1 MKPEKLIISA
11 FGPYAAETEVDFTK
25 LGDGGLYLITGDTGA
40 GKTTIFDAITFALFG
55 EASGAVREA
64 GMFQSK
70 YAKAG
75 TPTFVELT
83 FLSHGKRYRVRR
95 NPEYVRPKERGQG
108 VTTQAARAELYFYD
122 GRQPVTKTGEVT
134 RAVEQILGF
143 NYGQFT
149 QIAMIAQGDFE
160 KLLLADTAER
170 GKIFRQLFHTE
181 LFSDLQNRLREEKNA
196 CDAEYRE
203 IRRSIAQS
211 LDGADCSEEPDLEE
225 RLSELR
231 KVKFEGQVEAG
242 LELLKALTDRGNG
255 HLKNLDACLEE
266 LDGQIREQAAYL
278 EKVRQNGKRKKE
290 LEERKREREQFL
302 PVLQAAAGAWE
313 EAKRSGDAVPELDR
327 VIRECAEW
335 ERQYGGLEQ
344 DQSRLAGLD
353 RSREEE
359 SGGLERLLKRQA
371 ELDQELLA
379 EKTELRSLS
388 EADGERER
396 LLGRQTGLQNRRNGL
411 ERRFSQWKEIRE
423 RLAGNRERLSKL
435 MEQEAGERERKDALE
450 QSLLEME
457 GAETREQAMVRES
470 ERCTEQKR
478 KLDLLDMGLR
488 DGKERLRRAEDSW
501 KQAGG
506 QWKAAQADQSA
517 LKEMGRRLH
526 ETELSLAA
534 WRQEELRLTERLA
547 SVKQFYGRMEKLDAM
562 FLELER
568 AQKEYEQA
576 AAVHG
581 RVQADL
587 GIMEQ
592 LFYDAQAGLLARN
605 LTEGEK
611 CPVCGSVHHP
621 EPARLLTEAPEKP
634 ELDRKKKEADRAR
647 QAMIEASAAAMQGGL
662 RLREEEES
670 LRAEAGELFGM
681 AMSCEDREWRAFF
694 QSRAAAEIKTAE
706 TALDA
711 GKEQA
716 EAMIQLLE
724 QKSRVEQE
732 TARLETMLPELQ
744 KEEERAREAVTVAE
758 TALSS
763 LRDQRKSFLEE
774 LGLPDDGEAFEELSR
789 RCREKTDAL
798 LKAREETAR
807 YRRLREER
815 LELQKRLEAVQ
826 RELAE
831 KQQEESA
838 GMGRMEALE
847 DQILAEL
854 ALSGTGAG
862 LKPGKAMENGW
873 AAEETGQ
880 GGVWTRGG
888 RIPGDRWAREET
900 AREKGQ
906 TGGEVG
912 EKRNMDW
919 IRRLENE
926 LEDLDAALSKIR
938 AELEENRKKLLRRE
952 QLEKA
957 AEETERLSGDCQK
970 QAGDKRLLLA
980 RMDAERTGLLGSI
993 EEKKAALGAL
1003 TREENWRKGEEAR
1016 EKKRA
1021 VSEQTA
1027 EAERAYLEC
1036 MQKDAGLREAI
1047 TALERQTDPMVTESE
1062 ADAAEVLG
1070 QKEKE
1075 REAAREERTRRYAEY
1090 ENNRRIYDAVLKSR
1104 DAMVKAERRY
1114 IWVKALSDTANG
1126 NLAQKHK
1133 IELETYVQ
1141 MAYFDRIL
1149 RKANVRLITMT
1160 GGQYELVR
1168 KKDQDTR
1175 QGKVGLDLNVT
1186 DHYNGSQRSVK
1197 TLSGGES
1204 FMASLSLALGLSD
1217 EIQARAGGIQLD
1229 AMFVDEGFGSL
1240 DEEALNQAVKV
1251 LNGLAGGSRMVGIIS
1266 HVAELKERIDRKI
1279 VVKKDRTGGGGGS
1292 RIEVG

>member
-149 QIAMIAQGDFE
+149 QIAMIAQGDFQ

-211 LDGADCSEEPDLEE
+211 LDGADCSGEPDLEE

-242 LELLKALTDRGNG
+242 LELLKALTDRGSG
-255 HLKNLDACLEE
+255 CLKKLDARLEK

-278 EKVRQNGKRKKE
+278 EKVRQNGKRRKE
-290 LEERKREREQFL
+290 LEERKKEREQFL

-313 EAKRSGDAVPELDR
+313 EAKSSGDAVPELDR
-327 VIRECAEW
+327 MIQECTEW

-353 RSREEE
+353 RRREEE
-359 SGGLERLLKRQA
+359 AGGLERLLKRQA

-379 EKTELRSLS
+379 EKREIRSLS

-411 ERRFSQWKEIRE
+411 EGKFYQWKEVRE
-423 RLAGNRERLSKL
+423 QLAGNRERLSRL
-435 MEQEAGERERKDALE
+435 SEQEAGERERKDALE

-457 GAETREQAMVRES
+457 GAETREQAMVHEA
-470 ERCTEQKR
+470 ERCTEQRR
-478 KLDLLDMGLR
+478 KLDLLDRGIR
-488 DGKERLRRAEDSW
+488 DGKERLCRAEDSW
-501 KQAGG
+501 KQAGE

-517 LKEMGRRLH
+517 LKEMGKRLH

-534 WRQEELRLTERLA
+534 WKQEELRLTERLA
-547 SVKQFYGRMEKLDAM
+547 SVKQFYGRMEKLDVM
-562 FLELER
+562 FQELER

-581 RVQADL
+581 RVQEDL

-621 EPARLLTEAPEKP
+621 EPARLLTGAPEKP
-634 ELDRKKKEADRAR
+634 ELDRKKKEADRVR

-670 LRAEAGELFGM
+670 LRAEAGELFDM
-681 AMSCEDREWRAFF
+681 AISCEDREWRTFF

-716 EAMIQLLE
+716 GAMIQLLE

-732 TARLETMLPELQ
+732 NARLETTLPELQ
-744 KEEERAREAVTVAE
+744 KAEERARETVTAAE
-758 TALSS
+758 TALLG

-774 LGLPDDGEAFEELSR
+774 LGLPDNGEAFEELSR
-789 RCREKTDAL
+789 RCRETTDAL
-798 LKAREETAR
+798 LKAREETAC

-838 GMGRMEALE
+838 GMGRLEALE
-847 DQILAEL
+847 DQIQAEL
-854 ALSGTGAG
+854 ELPGTEAG
-862 LKPGKAMENGW
+862 LKFGKAMEN
-873 AAEETGQ
+873 
-880 GGVWTRGG
+880 
-888 RIPGDRWAREET
+888 
-900 AREKGQ
+900 
-906 TGGEVG
+906 
-912 EKRNMDW
+912 
-919 IRRLENE
+919 E
-926 LEDLDAALSKIR
+926 LEELDAALSKIQ
-938 AELEENRKKLLRRE
+938 AELEVNRKKLLRRE

-980 RMDAERTGLLGSI
+980 RMDAERAGLLGSI
-993 EEKKAALGAL
+993 EEKKAVLGAL
-1003 TREENWRKGEEAR
+1003 TREENRRREEAAR

-1047 TALERQTDPMVTESE
+1047 TALEGQTDPMVTESE
-1062 ADAAEVLG
+1062 ADAAEALG
-1070 QKEKE
+1070 QKERE
-1075 REAAREERTRRYAEY
+1075 REEAREERTRQYAEY

-1149 RKANVRLITMT
+1149 RKANVRLMTMT

-1292 RIEVG
+1292 RIEVE

>member
-149 QIAMIAQGDFE
+149 QIAMIAQGDFQ

-211 LDGADCSEEPDLEE
+211 LDGADCSGEPDLEE

-231 KVKFEGQVEAG
+231 EVKFEGQVEAG

-255 HLKNLDACLEE
+255 RLKNLDARLEE
-266 LDGQIREQAAYL
+266 LDGQIRERAAYL

-290 LEERKREREQFL
+290 LEERKKEREQFL
-302 PVLQAAAGAWE
+302 PVLQAVAGAWE

-327 VIRECAEW
+327 VIQECTEW

-344 DQSRLAGLD
+344 DQSRLANLD

-359 SGGLERLLKRQA
+359 AGGLECLLKRQA

-379 EKTELRSLS
+379 EKREIRSLS

-411 ERRFSQWKEIRE
+411 EGKFSQWKEVRE
-423 RLAGNRERLSKL
+423 RLAGNRERLSRL
-435 MEQEAGERERKDALE
+435 LEQEAGERERKGVLE

-457 GAETREQAMVRES
+457 GAEAREQAMVHEA
-470 ERCTEQKR
+470 ERCTEQRR
-478 KLDLLDMGLR
+478 KLDLLDRGIR

-517 LKEMGRRLH
+517 LKETGRRLH

-534 WRQEELRLTERLA
+534 WKQEELRLTERLA
-547 SVKQFYGRMEKLDAM
+547 SVKQFYGRMERLDAM
-562 FLELER
+562 FQELER

-581 RVQADL
+581 RVQAEL

-621 EPARLLTEAPEKP
+621 EPARLLTGAPEKS
-634 ELDRKKKEADRAR
+634 ELDRKKKEADRGR

-670 LRAEAGELFGM
+670 LRAEAGELLGM
-681 AMSCEDREWRAFF
+681 AISCEDWGWRTFF

-716 EAMIQLLE
+716 GAMIQLLE

-732 TARLETMLPELQ
+732 NTRLETRIPELQ
-744 KEEERAREAVTVAE
+744 KAEERAREAVTAAE
-758 TALSS
+758 TALSG

-774 LGLPDDGEAFEELSR
+774 LGLPDNGEAFEELSR

-838 GMGRMEALE
+838 GMGRLEALE
-847 DQILAEL
+847 DQIQAEL
-854 ALSGTGAG
+854 ELPGTEAG
-862 LKPGKAMENGW
+862 LKSGKAMEN
-873 AAEETGQ
+873 
-880 GGVWTRGG
+880 
-888 RIPGDRWAREET
+888 
-900 AREKGQ
+900 
-906 TGGEVG
+906 
-912 EKRNMDW
+912 
-919 IRRLENE
+919 E
-926 LEDLDAALSKIR
+926 LEELDAALSKIQ
-938 AELEENRKKLLRRE
+938 AELEVNRKKLLRRE

-970 QAGDKRLLLA
+970 QAGDKMLLLA
-980 RMDAERTGLLGSI
+980 RMDAERAGLLGSI
-993 EEKKAALGAL
+993 EEKKAVLGAL
-1003 TREENWRKGEEAR
+1003 TREENRRREEAAR

-1047 TALERQTDPMVTESE
+1047 TALEGQTDPMVTESE
-1062 ADAAEVLG
+1062 ADAAEALG
-1070 QKEKE
+1070 QKERE
-1075 REAAREERTRRYAEY
+1075 REEAREERTRRYAEY

-1149 RKANVRLITMT
+1149 RKANVRLMTMT

-1251 LNGLAGGSRMVGIIS
+1251 LNGLAGGNRMVGIIS

>member
-149 QIAMIAQGDFE
+149 QIAMIAQGDFQ

-255 HLKNLDACLEE
+255 RLKNLDVRLEE

-359 SGGLERLLKRQA
+359 AGGLERLLKGQA

-379 EKTELRSLS
+379 EKMELRSLS

-396 LLGRQTGLQNRRNGL
+396 LLGRQTGLQNRRSGL
-411 ERRFSQWKEIRE
+411 EGRFSQWKEIRE

-435 MEQEAGERERKDALE
+435 LEQEAGEWERKDNLE

-457 GAETREQAMVRES
+457 GAETREQAMVHEA

-488 DGKERLRRAEDSW
+488 DGEERLRRAEDFW

-534 WRQEELRLTERLA
+534 WKQEELRLTERLA

-568 AQKEYEQA
+568 VQKEYEQA
-576 AAVHG
+576 AAVYG

-621 EPARLLTEAPEKP
+621 EPAGLLTEAPEKP

-647 QAMIEASAAAMQGGL
+647 QAMIEASAAAMQRGL

-681 AMSCEDREWRAFF
+681 VMSCEDREWRAFF
-694 QSRAAAEIKTAE
+694 KSRAAAEIKTAE

-744 KEEERAREAVTVAE
+744 KAEERAREAVTAAE
-758 TALSS
+758 TALSG
-763 LRDQRKSFLEE
+763 LWDQRRSFLEE

-789 RCREKTDAL
+789 RCRETTDAL

-854 ALSGTGAG
+854 ALSGTGDG

-873 AAEETGQ
+873 PAEEMGQ
-880 GGVWTRGG
+880 GGGWTREE
-888 RIPGDRWAREET
+888 RILGDSRAGEET
-900 AREKGQ
+900 ARENGR
-906 TGGEVG
+906 TGGAVG

-980 RMDAERTGLLGSI
+980 RMDAERAGILGSI
-993 EEKKAALGAL
+993 EEKKAVLGAL
-1003 TREENWRKGEEAR
+1003 TREENRRKGEEAR

-1027 EAERAYLEC
+1027 EAEKVYLEC
-1036 MQKDAGLREAI
+1036 MQKDAGLREAL
-1047 TALERQTDPMVTESE
+1047 TALEGQTDPMVTESE
-1062 ADAAEVLG
+1062 ADAAEALE
-1070 QKEKE
+1070 QKERE

-1149 RKANVRLITMT
+1149 RKANVRLMTMT

-1292 RIEVG
+1292 RIEVE

>member
-149 QIAMIAQGDFE
+149 QIAMIAQGDFQ

-211 LDGADCSEEPDLEE
+211 LDGADCSGEPDLEE

-242 LELLKALTDRGNG
+242 LELLKALTDRGSG
-255 HLKNLDACLEE
+255 RLKNLDARLEK

-278 EKVRQNGKRKKE
+278 EKVRQNGKRRKE
-290 LEERKREREQFL
+290 LEERKKEREQFL

-313 EAKRSGDAVPELDR
+313 EAKSSGDAVPELDR
-327 VIRECAEW
+327 MIQECTEW

-353 RSREEE
+353 RRREEE
-359 SGGLERLLKRQA
+359 AGGLERLLKRQA

-379 EKTELRSLS
+379 EKREIRSLS

-411 ERRFSQWKEIRE
+411 EGKFSQWKEVRE
-423 RLAGNRERLSKL
+423 QLAGNRERLSRL
-435 MEQEAGERERKDALE
+435 LEQEAGERERKDALE

-457 GAETREQAMVRES
+457 GAETREQAMVHEA
-470 ERCTEQKR
+470 ERCTEQRR
-478 KLDLLDMGLR
+478 KLDLLDRGIR
-488 DGKERLRRAEDSW
+488 DGKERLCRAEDSW
-501 KQAGG
+501 KQAGE

-517 LKEMGRRLH
+517 LKEMGKRLH

-534 WRQEELRLTERLA
+534 WKQEELRLTERLA

-562 FLELER
+562 FQELER

-581 RVQADL
+581 RVQEDF

-621 EPARLLTEAPEKP
+621 EPARLLTGAPEKP
-634 ELDRKKKEADRAR
+634 ELDRKKKEADRVR

-670 LRAEAGELFGM
+670 LRGEAGELFDM
-681 AMSCEDREWRAFF
+681 AISCEDREWRTFF
-694 QSRAAAEIKTAE
+694 QSRAAAEIKAAE

-716 EAMIQLLE
+716 GAMIQLLE

-732 TARLETMLPELQ
+732 NARLETTLPELQ
-744 KEEERAREAVTVAE
+744 KAEERARETVTAAE
-758 TALSS
+758 TALSG

-774 LGLPDDGEAFEELSR
+774 LGLPDNGEAFEELSR

-798 LKAREETAR
+798 LKAREETAC

-838 GMGRMEALE
+838 GMGRLEALE
-847 DQILAEL
+847 DQIQAEL
-854 ALSGTGAG
+854 ELPGTEAG
-862 LKPGKAMENGW
+862 LKSGKAM
-873 AAEETGQ
+873 
-880 GGVWTRGG
+880 
-888 RIPGDRWAREET
+888 
-900 AREKGQ
+900 
-906 TGGEVG
+906 
-912 EKRNMDW
+912 
-919 IRRLENE
+919 ENE
-926 LEDLDAALSKIR
+926 LEDLDAALSKIQ
-938 AELEENRKKLLRRE
+938 AELEENRRKLLRRE

-980 RMDAERTGLLGSI
+980 RMDAERAGLLGSI
-993 EEKKAALGAL
+993 EEKKAVLGAL
-1003 TREENWRKGEEAR
+1003 TREENRRKGEEAR

-1027 EAERAYLEC
+1027 EAERAYLKC

-1047 TALERQTDPMVTESE
+1047 TALEGQTDPMVTESE
-1062 ADAAEVLG
+1062 ADAAEALG
-1070 QKEKE
+1070 QKERE
-1075 REAAREERTRRYAEY
+1075 REEAREERTRQYAEY

-1149 RKANVRLITMT
+1149 RKANVRLMTMT

-1251 LNGLAGGSRMVGIIS
+1251 LNGLAGGNRMVGIIS

-1279 VVKKDRTGGGGGS
+1279 VVKKDRIGGGGGS

>member
-149 QIAMIAQGDFE
+149 QIAMIAQGDFQ

-211 LDGADCSEEPDLEE
+211 LDGADCSGEPDLEE

-242 LELLKALTDRGNG
+242 LELLKALTDRGSG
-255 HLKNLDACLEE
+255 RLKNLDARLEK

-278 EKVRQNGKRKKE
+278 EKVRQNGKRRKE
-290 LEERKREREQFL
+290 LEERKKEREQFL

-313 EAKRSGDAVPELDR
+313 EAKSSGDAVPELDR
-327 VIRECAEW
+327 MIQECTEW

-353 RSREEE
+353 RRREEE
-359 SGGLERLLKRQA
+359 AGGLERLLKRQA

-379 EKTELRSLS
+379 EKREIRSLS

-411 ERRFSQWKEIRE
+411 EGKFSQWKEVRE
-423 RLAGNRERLSKL
+423 QLAGNRERLSRL
-435 MEQEAGERERKDALE
+435 LEQEAGERERKDALE

-457 GAETREQAMVRES
+457 GAETREQAMVHEA
-470 ERCTEQKR
+470 ERCTEQRR
-478 KLDLLDMGLR
+478 KLDLLDRGIR
-488 DGKERLRRAEDSW
+488 DGKERLCRAEDSW
-501 KQAGG
+501 KQAGE

-517 LKEMGRRLH
+517 LKEMGKRLH

-534 WRQEELRLTERLA
+534 WKQEELRLTERLA

-562 FLELER
+562 FQELER

-581 RVQADL
+581 RVQEDL

-621 EPARLLTEAPEKP
+621 EPARLLTGAPEKP
-634 ELDRKKKEADRAR
+634 ELDRKKKEADRVR

-670 LRAEAGELFGM
+670 LRGEAGELFDM
-681 AMSCEDREWRAFF
+681 AISCEDREWRTFF
-694 QSRAAAEIKTAE
+694 QSRAAAEIKAAE

-716 EAMIQLLE
+716 GAMIQLLE

-732 TARLETMLPELQ
+732 NARLETTLPELQ
-744 KEEERAREAVTVAE
+744 KAEERARETVTAAE
-758 TALSS
+758 TALSG

-774 LGLPDDGEAFEELSR
+774 LGLPDNGEAFEELSR

-798 LKAREETAR
+798 LKAREETAC

-838 GMGRMEALE
+838 GMGRLEALE
-847 DQILAEL
+847 DQIQAEL
-854 ALSGTGAG
+854 ELPGTEAG
-862 LKPGKAMENGW
+862 LKSGKAM
-873 AAEETGQ
+873 
-880 GGVWTRGG
+880 
-888 RIPGDRWAREET
+888 
-900 AREKGQ
+900 
-906 TGGEVG
+906 
-912 EKRNMDW
+912 
-919 IRRLENE
+919 ENE
-926 LEDLDAALSKIR
+926 LEDLDAALSKIQ
-938 AELEENRKKLLRRE
+938 AELEENRRKLLRRE
-952 QLEKA
+952 QMEKA

-980 RMDAERTGLLGSI
+980 RMDAERAGLLGSI
-993 EEKKAALGAL
+993 EEKKAVLGAL
-1003 TREENWRKGEEAR
+1003 TREENRRKGEEAR

-1027 EAERAYLEC
+1027 EAERAYLKC

-1047 TALERQTDPMVTESE
+1047 TALEGQTDPMVTESE
-1062 ADAAEVLG
+1062 ADAAEALG
-1070 QKEKE
+1070 QKERE
-1075 REAAREERTRRYAEY
+1075 REEAREERTRQYAEY

-1149 RKANVRLITMT
+1149 RKANVRLMTMT

-1251 LNGLAGGSRMVGIIS
+1251 LNGLAGGNRMVGIIS

>member
-108 VTTQAARAELYFYD
+108 VTTQTARAELYFYD

-134 RAVEQILGF
+134 RAVEQILCF

-149 QIAMIAQGDFE
+149 QIAMIAQGDFQ

-211 LDGADCSEEPDLEE
+211 LDGADCSGEPDLEE

-242 LELLKALTDRGNG
+242 LELLKALTDRGSG
-255 HLKNLDACLEE
+255 RLKNLDARLEK

-278 EKVRQNGKRKKE
+278 EKVRQNGKRRKG
-290 LEERKREREQFL
+290 LEERKKEREQFL
-302 PVLQAAAGAWE
+302 PVLQVAAGAWE
-313 EAKRSGDAVPELDR
+313 EAKSSGDAVPELDR
-327 VIRECAEW
+327 MIQECTEW

-353 RSREEE
+353 RRREEE
-359 SGGLERLLKRQA
+359 AGGLERLLKRQA

-379 EKTELRSLS
+379 EKREIRSLS

-411 ERRFSQWKEIRE
+411 EGKFSQWKEVRE
-423 RLAGNRERLSKL
+423 QLAGNRERLSRL
-435 MEQEAGERERKDALE
+435 LEQEAGERERKDALE

-457 GAETREQAMVRES
+457 GAETREQAMVHEA
-470 ERCTEQKR
+470 ERCTEQRR
-478 KLDLLDMGLR
+478 KLDLLDRGIR
-488 DGKERLRRAEDSW
+488 DGKERLCRAEDSW
-501 KQAGG
+501 KQAGE

-517 LKEMGRRLH
+517 LKEMGKRLH

-534 WRQEELRLTERLA
+534 WKQEELRLTERLA

-562 FLELER
+562 FQELER

-581 RVQADL
+581 KVQEDL

-621 EPARLLTEAPEKP
+621 EPARLLTGAPEKP
-634 ELDRKKKEADRAR
+634 ELDRKKKEADRVR

-670 LRAEAGELFGM
+670 LRGEAGELFDM
-681 AMSCEDREWRAFF
+681 AISCEDREWRTFF
-694 QSRAAAEIKTAE
+694 QSRAAAEIKAAE

-716 EAMIQLLE
+716 GAMIQLLE

-732 TARLETMLPELQ
+732 NARLETTLPELQ
-744 KEEERAREAVTVAE
+744 KAEERARETVTAAE
-758 TALSS
+758 TALSG

-774 LGLPDDGEAFEELSR
+774 LGLPDNGEAFEELSR

-798 LKAREETAR
+798 LKAREETAC

-838 GMGRMEALE
+838 GMGRLEALE
-847 DQILAEL
+847 DQIQAEL
-854 ALSGTGAG
+854 ELPGTEAG
-862 LKPGKAMENGW
+862 LKSGKAM
-873 AAEETGQ
+873 
-880 GGVWTRGG
+880 
-888 RIPGDRWAREET
+888 
-900 AREKGQ
+900 
-906 TGGEVG
+906 
-912 EKRNMDW
+912 
-919 IRRLENE
+919 ENE
-926 LEDLDAALSKIR
+926 LEDLDAALSKIQ
-938 AELEENRKKLLRRE
+938 AELEENRRKLLRRE

-980 RMDAERTGLLGSI
+980 RMDAERAGLLGSI
-993 EEKKAALGAL
+993 EEKKAVLGAL
-1003 TREENWRKGEEAR
+1003 TREENRRKGEEAR

-1027 EAERAYLEC
+1027 EAERAYLKC

-1047 TALERQTDPMVTESE
+1047 TALEGQTDPMVTESE
-1062 ADAAEVLG
+1062 ADAAEALG
-1070 QKEKE
+1070 QKERE
-1075 REAAREERTRRYAEY
+1075 RETAREERTRRYAEY

-1149 RKANVRLITMT
+1149 RKANVRLMTMT

-1251 LNGLAGGSRMVGIIS
+1251 LNGLAGGNRMVGIIS

-1279 VVKKDRTGGGGGS
+1279 IVKKDRTGGGGGS

>member
-149 QIAMIAQGDFE
+149 QIAMIAQGDFQ

-203 IRRSIAQS
+203 IRRRIAQS
-211 LDGADCSEEPDLEE
+211 LDGADCSGEPDLEE

-242 LELLKALTDRGNG
+242 LELLKALTDRGSG
-255 HLKNLDACLEE
+255 RLKNLDARLEK

-278 EKVRQNGKRKKE
+278 EKVRQNGKRRKE
-290 LEERKREREQFL
+290 LEERKKEREQFL

-313 EAKRSGDAVPELDR
+313 EAKSSGDAVPELDR
-327 VIRECAEW
+327 MIQECTEW

-353 RSREEE
+353 RRREEE
-359 SGGLERLLKRQA
+359 AGGLERLLKRQA

-379 EKTELRSLS
+379 EKREIRSLS

-411 ERRFSQWKEIRE
+411 EGKFSQWKEVRE
-423 RLAGNRERLSKL
+423 QLAGNRERLSRL
-435 MEQEAGERERKDALE
+435 LEQEAGERERKDALE

-457 GAETREQAMVRES
+457 GAETREQAMVHEA
-470 ERCTEQKR
+470 ERCTEQRR
-478 KLDLLDMGLR
+478 KLDLLDRGIR
-488 DGKERLRRAEDSW
+488 DGKERLCRAEDSW
-501 KQAGG
+501 KQAGE

-517 LKEMGRRLH
+517 LKEMGKRLH

-534 WRQEELRLTERLA
+534 WKQEELRLTERLA

-562 FLELER
+562 FQELER

-581 RVQADL
+581 RVQAEL

-621 EPARLLTEAPEKP
+621 EPARLLTGAPEKP
-634 ELDRKKKEADRAR
+634 ELDRKKKEADRVR

-681 AMSCEDREWRAFF
+681 AMSCEDREWRTFF
-694 QSRAAAEIKTAE
+694 QSRAAAEIKAAE

-716 EAMIQLLE
+716 GAMIQLLE

-732 TARLETMLPELQ
+732 NARLEITLPELQ
-744 KEEERAREAVTVAE
+744 KAEEKAREAVTAAE
-758 TALSS
+758 TALSG
-763 LRDQRKSFLEE
+763 LCDQRKSFLEE

-789 RCREKTDAL
+789 RCREKTDVL
-798 LKAREETAR
+798 LKAREETAC

-838 GMGRMEALE
+838 GMGRLEALE
-847 DQILAEL
+847 DQIQAEL
-854 ALSGTGAG
+854 ELPGTEAG
-862 LKPGKAMENGW
+862 LKSGKAMEN
-873 AAEETGQ
+873 
-880 GGVWTRGG
+880 
-888 RIPGDRWAREET
+888 
-900 AREKGQ
+900 
-906 TGGEVG
+906 
-912 EKRNMDW
+912 
-919 IRRLENE
+919 E
-926 LEDLDAALSKIR
+926 LEELDAALSKIQ
-938 AELEENRKKLLRRE
+938 AELEVNRKKLLRRE

-970 QAGDKRLLLA
+970 QAGDKMLLLA
-980 RMDAERTGLLGSI
+980 RMDAERAGFLGSM
-993 EEKKAALGAL
+993 EEKKAVLGAL
-1003 TREENWRKGEEAR
+1003 TREENRRREEVAR

-1047 TALERQTDPMVTESE
+1047 TALEGQTDPMVTESE
-1062 ADAAEVLG
+1062 ADAAEALG
-1070 QKEKE
+1070 QKERE
-1075 REAAREERTRRYAEY
+1075 REEAREERTRQYAEY

-1149 RKANVRLITMT
+1149 RKANVRLMTMT

-1251 LNGLAGGSRMVGIIS
+1251 LNGLAGGNRMVGIIS

>member
-108 VTTQAARAELYFYD
+108 VTTQTARAELYFYD

-134 RAVEQILGF
+134 RAVEQILCF

-149 QIAMIAQGDFE
+149 QIAMIAQGDFQ

-211 LDGADCSEEPDLEE
+211 LDGADCSGEPDLEE

-242 LELLKALTDRGNG
+242 LELLKALTDRGSG
-255 HLKNLDACLEE
+255 RLKNLDARLEK

-278 EKVRQNGKRKKE
+278 EKVRQNGKRRKG
-290 LEERKREREQFL
+290 LEERKKEREQFL
-302 PVLQAAAGAWE
+302 PVLQVAAGAWE
-313 EAKRSGDAVPELDR
+313 EAKSSGDAVPELDR
-327 VIRECAEW
+327 MIQECTEW

-353 RSREEE
+353 RRREEE
-359 SGGLERLLKRQA
+359 AGGLERLLKRQA

-379 EKTELRSLS
+379 EKREIRSLS

-411 ERRFSQWKEIRE
+411 EGKFSQWKEVRE
-423 RLAGNRERLSKL
+423 QLAGNRERLSRL
-435 MEQEAGERERKDALE
+435 LEQEAGERERKDALE

-457 GAETREQAMVRES
+457 GAETREQAMVHEA
-470 ERCTEQKR
+470 ERCTEQRR
-478 KLDLLDMGLR
+478 KLDLLDRGIR
-488 DGKERLRRAEDSW
+488 DGKERLCRAEDSW
-501 KQAGG
+501 KQAGE

-517 LKEMGRRLH
+517 LKEMGKRLH

-534 WRQEELRLTERLA
+534 WKQEELRLMERLA

-562 FLELER
+562 FQELER

-581 RVQADL
+581 RVQEDL

-621 EPARLLTEAPEKP
+621 EPARLLTGAPEKP
-634 ELDRKKKEADRAR
+634 ELDRKKKEADRVR

-670 LRAEAGELFGM
+670 LRGEAGELFDM
-681 AMSCEDREWRAFF
+681 AISCEDREWRTFF
-694 QSRAAAEIKTAE
+694 QSRAAAEIKAAE

-716 EAMIQLLE
+716 GAMIQLLE

-732 TARLETMLPELQ
+732 NARLETTLPELQ
-744 KEEERAREAVTVAE
+744 KAEERARETVTAAE
-758 TALSS
+758 TALSG

-774 LGLPDDGEAFEELSR
+774 LGLPDNGEAFEELSR

-798 LKAREETAR
+798 LKAREETAC

-838 GMGRMEALE
+838 GMGRLEALE
-847 DQILAEL
+847 DQIQAEL
-854 ALSGTGAG
+854 ELPGTEAG
-862 LKPGKAMENGW
+862 LKSGKAM
-873 AAEETGQ
+873 
-880 GGVWTRGG
+880 
-888 RIPGDRWAREET
+888 
-900 AREKGQ
+900 
-906 TGGEVG
+906 
-912 EKRNMDW
+912 
-919 IRRLENE
+919 ENE
-926 LEDLDAALSKIR
+926 LEDLDAALSKIQ
-938 AELEENRKKLLRRE
+938 AELEENRRKLLRRE

-980 RMDAERTGLLGSI
+980 RMDAERAGLLGSI
-993 EEKKAALGAL
+993 EEKKAVLGAL
-1003 TREENWRKGEEAR
+1003 TREENRRKGEEAR

-1027 EAERAYLEC
+1027 EAERAYLKC

-1047 TALERQTDPMVTESE
+1047 TALEGQTDPMVTESE
-1062 ADAAEVLG
+1062 ADAAEALG
-1070 QKEKE
+1070 QKERE
-1075 REAAREERTRRYAEY
+1075 RETAREERTRRYAEY

-1149 RKANVRLITMT
+1149 RKANVRLMTMT

-1251 LNGLAGGSRMVGIIS
+1251 LNGLAGGNRMVGIIS

>member
-143 NYGQFT
+143 NYGQF
-149 QIAMIAQGDFE
+149 AQGDFQ

-211 LDGADCSEEPDLEE
+211 LDGADCSGEPDLEE

-242 LELLKALTDRGNG
+242 LELLKALTDRGSG
-255 HLKNLDACLEE
+255 RLKNLDARLEK

-278 EKVRQNGKRKKE
+278 EKVRQNGKRRKE
-290 LEERKREREQFL
+290 LEERKKEREQFL

-313 EAKRSGDAVPELDR
+313 EAKSSGDAVPELDR
-327 VIRECAEW
+327 MIQECTEW

-353 RSREEE
+353 RRREEE
-359 SGGLERLLKRQA
+359 AGGLERLLKRQA

-379 EKTELRSLS
+379 EKREIRSLS

-411 ERRFSQWKEIRE
+411 EGKFSQWKEVRE
-423 RLAGNRERLSKL
+423 QLAGNRERLSRL
-435 MEQEAGERERKDALE
+435 LEQEAGERERKDALE

-457 GAETREQAMVRES
+457 GAETREQAMVHEA
-470 ERCTEQKR
+470 ERCTEQRR
-478 KLDLLDMGLR
+478 KLDLLDRGIR
-488 DGKERLRRAEDSW
+488 DGKERLCRAEDSW
-501 KQAGG
+501 KQAGE

-517 LKEMGRRLH
+517 LKEMGKRLH

-534 WRQEELRLTERLA
+534 WKQEELRLTERLA

-562 FLELER
+562 FQELER

-581 RVQADL
+581 RVQEDL

-621 EPARLLTEAPEKP
+621 EPARLLTGAPEKP
-634 ELDRKKKEADRAR
+634 ELDRKKKEADRVR

-670 LRAEAGELFGM
+670 LRGEAGELFDM
-681 AMSCEDREWRAFF
+681 AISCEDREWRTFF
-694 QSRAAAEIKTAE
+694 QSRAAAEIKAAE

-716 EAMIQLLE
+716 GAMIQLLE

-732 TARLETMLPELQ
+732 NARLETTLPELQ
-744 KEEERAREAVTVAE
+744 KAEERARETVTAAE
-758 TALSS
+758 TALSG

-774 LGLPDDGEAFEELSR
+774 LGLPDNGEAFEELSR

-798 LKAREETAR
+798 LKAREETAC

-838 GMGRMEALE
+838 GMGRLEALE
-847 DQILAEL
+847 DQIQAEL
-854 ALSGTGAG
+854 ELPGTEAG
-862 LKPGKAMENGW
+862 LKSGKAM
-873 AAEETGQ
+873 
-880 GGVWTRGG
+880 
-888 RIPGDRWAREET
+888 
-900 AREKGQ
+900 
-906 TGGEVG
+906 
-912 EKRNMDW
+912 
-919 IRRLENE
+919 ENE
-926 LEDLDAALSKIR
+926 LEDLDAALSKIQ
-938 AELEENRKKLLRRE
+938 AELEENRRKLLRRE

-980 RMDAERTGLLGSI
+980 RMDAERAGLLGSI
-993 EEKKAALGAL
+993 EEKKAVLGAL
-1003 TREENWRKGEEAR
+1003 TREENRRKGEEAR

-1027 EAERAYLEC
+1027 EAERAYLKC

-1047 TALERQTDPMVTESE
+1047 TALEGQTDPMVTESE
-1062 ADAAEVLG
+1062 ADAAEALG
-1070 QKEKE
+1070 QKERE
-1075 REAAREERTRRYAEY
+1075 REEAREERTRQYAEY

-1149 RKANVRLITMT
+1149 RKANVRLMTMT

-1251 LNGLAGGSRMVGIIS
+1251 LNGLAGGNRMVGIIS

-1279 VVKKDRTGGGGGS
+1279 VVKKDRIGGGGGS

>member
-108 VTTQAARAELYFYD
+108 VTTQTARAELYFYD

-149 QIAMIAQGDFE
+149 QIAMIAQGDFQ

-211 LDGADCSEEPDLEE
+211 LDGADCSGEPDLEE

-242 LELLKALTDRGNG
+242 LELLKALTDRGSG
-255 HLKNLDACLEE
+255 RLKNLDARLEK

-278 EKVRQNGKRKKE
+278 EKVRQNGKRRKG
-290 LEERKREREQFL
+290 LEERKKEREQFL

-313 EAKRSGDAVPELDR
+313 EAKSSGDAVPELDR
-327 VIRECAEW
+327 MIQECTEW

-353 RSREEE
+353 RRREEE
-359 SGGLERLLKRQA
+359 AGGLERLLKRQA

-379 EKTELRSLS
+379 EKREIRSLS

-411 ERRFSQWKEIRE
+411 EGKFSQWKEVRE
-423 RLAGNRERLSKL
+423 QLAGNRERLSRL
-435 MEQEAGERERKDALE
+435 LEQEAGERERKDALE

-457 GAETREQAMVRES
+457 GAETREQAMVHEA
-470 ERCTEQKR
+470 ERCTEQRR
-478 KLDLLDMGLR
+478 KLDLLDRGIR
-488 DGKERLRRAEDSW
+488 DGKERLCRAEDSW
-501 KQAGG
+501 KQAGE

-517 LKEMGRRLH
+517 LKEMGKRLH

-534 WRQEELRLTERLA
+534 WKQEELRLTERLA
-547 SVKQFYGRMEKLDAM
+547 SVKQFYGRMEKLDVM
-562 FLELER
+562 FQELER

-581 RVQADL
+581 RVQEDL

-621 EPARLLTEAPEKP
+621 EPARLLTGAPEKP
-634 ELDRKKKEADRAR
+634 ELDRKKKEADRVR

-670 LRAEAGELFGM
+670 LRAEAGELFDM
-681 AMSCEDREWRAFF
+681 AISCEDREWRTFF
-694 QSRAAAEIKTAE
+694 QSRAAAEIKAAE

-716 EAMIQLLE
+716 GAMIQLLE

-732 TARLETMLPELQ
+732 NARLETTLPELQ
-744 KEEERAREAVTVAE
+744 KAEERARETVTAAE
-758 TALSS
+758 TALSG

-774 LGLPDDGEAFEELSR
+774 LGLPDNGEAFEELSR

-798 LKAREETAR
+798 LKAREETAC

-838 GMGRMEALE
+838 GMGRLEALE
-847 DQILAEL
+847 DQIQAEL
-854 ALSGTGAG
+854 ELPGTEAG
-862 LKPGKAMENGW
+862 LKSGKAM
-873 AAEETGQ
+873 
-880 GGVWTRGG
+880 
-888 RIPGDRWAREET
+888 
-900 AREKGQ
+900 
-906 TGGEVG
+906 
-912 EKRNMDW
+912 
-919 IRRLENE
+919 ENE
-926 LEDLDAALSKIR
+926 LEDLDAALSKIQ
-938 AELEENRKKLLRRE
+938 AELEENRRKLLRRE

-980 RMDAERTGLLGSI
+980 RMDAERAGLLGSI
-993 EEKKAALGAL
+993 EEKKAVLGAL
-1003 TREENWRKGEEAR
+1003 TREENRRKGEEAR

-1027 EAERAYLEC
+1027 EAERAYLKC

-1047 TALERQTDPMVTESE
+1047 TALEGQTDPMVTESE
-1062 ADAAEVLG
+1062 ADAAEALG
-1070 QKEKE
+1070 QKERE
-1075 REAAREERTRRYAEY
+1075 RETAREERTRRYAEY

-1149 RKANVRLITMT
+1149 RKANVRLMTMT

-1251 LNGLAGGSRMVGIIS
+1251 LNGLAGGNRMVGIIS

-1279 VVKKDRTGGGGGS
+1279 IVKKDRTGGGGGS

>member
-108 VTTQAARAELYFYD
+108 VTTQTARAELYFYD

-149 QIAMIAQGDFE
+149 QIAMIAQGDFQ

-211 LDGADCSEEPDLEE
+211 LDGADCSGEPDLEE

-242 LELLKALTDRGNG
+242 LELLKALTDRGSG
-255 HLKNLDACLEE
+255 RLKNLDARLEK

-278 EKVRQNGKRKKE
+278 EKVRQNGKRRKG
-290 LEERKREREQFL
+290 LEERKKEREQFL

-313 EAKRSGDAVPELDR
+313 EAKSSGDAVPELDR
-327 VIRECAEW
+327 MIQECTEW

-353 RSREEE
+353 RRREEE
-359 SGGLERLLKRQA
+359 AGGLERLLKRQA

-379 EKTELRSLS
+379 EKREIRSLS

-411 ERRFSQWKEIRE
+411 EGKFSQWKEVRE
-423 RLAGNRERLSKL
+423 QLAGNRERLSRL
-435 MEQEAGERERKDALE
+435 LEQEAGERERKGVLE

-457 GAETREQAMVRES
+457 GAEAREQAMVHEA
-470 ERCTEQKR
+470 ERCTEQRR
-478 KLDLLDMGLR
+478 KLDLLDRGIR

-517 LKEMGRRLH
+517 LKETGRRLH

-534 WRQEELRLTERLA
+534 WKQEELRLTERLA
-547 SVKQFYGRMEKLDAM
+547 SVKQFYGRMERLDAM
-562 FLELER
+562 FQELER

-581 RVQADL
+581 RVQAEL

-621 EPARLLTEAPEKP
+621 EPARLLTGAPEKS
-634 ELDRKKKEADRAR
+634 ELDRKKKEADRGR

-670 LRAEAGELFGM
+670 LRAEAGELLGM
-681 AMSCEDREWRAFF
+681 AISCEDRGWRTFF

-716 EAMIQLLE
+716 GAMIQLLE

-732 TARLETMLPELQ
+732 NTRLETRIPELQ
-744 KEEERAREAVTVAE
+744 KAEERAREAVTAAE
-758 TALSS
+758 TALSG

-838 GMGRMEALE
+838 GMGRLEALE
-847 DQILAEL
+847 DQIQAEL
-854 ALSGTGAG
+854 ELPGTEAG
-862 LKPGKAMENGW
+862 LKSGKAMEN
-873 AAEETGQ
+873 
-880 GGVWTRGG
+880 
-888 RIPGDRWAREET
+888 
-900 AREKGQ
+900 
-906 TGGEVG
+906 
-912 EKRNMDW
+912 
-919 IRRLENE
+919 E
-926 LEDLDAALSKIR
+926 LEELDAALSKIQ
-938 AELEENRKKLLRRE
+938 AELEVNRKKLLRRE

-957 AEETERLSGDCQK
+957 AEETERLSEDCQK

-980 RMDAERTGLLGSI
+980 RMDAERAGLLGSI
-993 EEKKAALGAL
+993 EEKKAVLGAL
-1003 TREENWRKGEEAR
+1003 TREENRRREEAAR

-1047 TALERQTDPMVTESE
+1047 TALEGQTDPMVTESE
-1062 ADAAEVLG
+1062 ADAAEALG
-1070 QKEKE
+1070 QKERE
-1075 REAAREERTRRYAEY
+1075 REEAREERTRQYAEY

-1126 NLAQKHK
+1126 NLVQKHK

-1149 RKANVRLITMT
+1149 RKANVRLMTMT

-1168 KKDQDTR
+1168 KKEQDTR

-1251 LNGLAGGSRMVGIIS
+1251 LNGLAGGNRMVGIIS

>member
-108 VTTQAARAELYFYD
+108 VTTQTARAELYFYD

-149 QIAMIAQGDFE
+149 QIAMIAQGDFQ

-211 LDGADCSEEPDLEE
+211 LDGADCSGEPDLEE

-242 LELLKALTDRGNG
+242 LELLKALTDRGSG
-255 HLKNLDACLEE
+255 HLKNLDARLEK

-278 EKVRQNGKRKKE
+278 EKVRQNGKRRKE
-290 LEERKREREQFL
+290 LEERKKEREQFL
-302 PVLQAAAGAWE
+302 PVLQAAGGAWE
-313 EAKRSGDAVPELDR
+313 EAKSSGDAVPELDR
-327 VIRECAEW
+327 MIQECTEW

-353 RSREEE
+353 RRREEE
-359 SGGLERLLKRQA
+359 AGGLERLLKRQA

-379 EKTELRSLS
+379 EKREIRSLS

-411 ERRFSQWKEIRE
+411 EEKFSQWKEVRE
-423 RLAGNRERLSKL
+423 QLAGNRERLSRL
-435 MEQEAGERERKDALE
+435 LEREAGERERKDALE

-457 GAETREQAMVRES
+457 GAETREQVMVHEA
-470 ERCTEQKR
+470 ERCTEQRR
-478 KLDLLDMGLR
+478 KLDLLDRGIR
-488 DGKERLRRAEDSW
+488 DGKERLCRAEDSW
-501 KQAGG
+501 KQAGE

-517 LKEMGRRLH
+517 LKEMGKRLH

-534 WRQEELRLTERLA
+534 WKQEELRLTERLA

-562 FLELER
+562 FQELER

-581 RVQADL
+581 RVQAEL

-621 EPARLLTEAPEKP
+621 EPARLLTGAPEKP
-634 ELDRKKKEADRAR
+634 ELDRKKKEADRVR

-670 LRAEAGELFGM
+670 LRAEAGELFDM
-681 AMSCEDREWRAFF
+681 AISCEDREWRTFF
-694 QSRAAAEIKTAE
+694 QSRAAAEIKAAE

-716 EAMIQLLE
+716 GAMIQLLE

-732 TARLETMLPELQ
+732 NARLETTLPELQ
-744 KEEERAREAVTVAE
+744 KAEERARETVTAAE
-758 TALSS
+758 TALLG

-774 LGLPDDGEAFEELSR
+774 LGLPDNGEAFEELSR

-798 LKAREETAR
+798 LKVREETVCC
-807 YRRLREER
+807 RRLREER

-838 GMGRMEALE
+838 GMGRLEALE
-847 DQILAEL
+847 DQIQAEL
-854 ALSGTGAG
+854 ELPGTEAG
-862 LKPGKAMENGW
+862 LKSGKAM
-873 AAEETGQ
+873 
-880 GGVWTRGG
+880 
-888 RIPGDRWAREET
+888 
-900 AREKGQ
+900 
-906 TGGEVG
+906 
-912 EKRNMDW
+912 
-919 IRRLENE
+919 ENE
-926 LEDLDAALSKIR
+926 LEDLDAALSKIQ
-938 AELEENRKKLLRRE
+938 AELEVNRKKLLRRE

-957 AEETERLSGDCQK
+957 AEETERLSEDCQK

-980 RMDAERTGLLGSI
+980 RMDAERASLLGSI
-993 EEKKAALGAL
+993 EEKKAVLGAL
-1003 TREENWRKGEEAR
+1003 TREENRRKGEEAR

-1047 TALERQTDPMVTESE
+1047 TALEGQTDPMVTESE
-1062 ADAAEVLG
+1062 ADAAEALA
-1070 QKEKE
+1070 QKERE
-1075 REAAREERTRRYAEY
+1075 REAAREERTRQYAEY

-1149 RKANVRLITMT
+1149 RKANVRLMTMT

-1251 LNGLAGGSRMVGIIS
+1251 LNGLAGGNRMVGIIS

>member
-149 QIAMIAQGDFE
+149 QIAMIAQGDFQ

-211 LDGADCSEEPDLEE
+211 LDGADCSGEPDLEE

-242 LELLKALTDRGNG
+242 LELLKALTDRGSG
-255 HLKNLDACLEE
+255 RLKNLDARLEK

-278 EKVRQNGKRKKE
+278 EKVRQNGKRRKE
-290 LEERKREREQFL
+290 LEERKKEREQFL

-313 EAKRSGDAVPELDR
+313 EAKSSGDAVPELDR
-327 VIRECAEW
+327 MIQECTEW

-353 RSREEE
+353 RRREEE
-359 SGGLERLLKRQA
+359 AGGLERLLKRQA

-379 EKTELRSLS
+379 EKREIRSLS

-411 ERRFSQWKEIRE
+411 EGKFSQWKEVRE
-423 RLAGNRERLSKL
+423 QLAGNRERLSRL
-435 MEQEAGERERKDALE
+435 LEQEAGERERKDALE

-457 GAETREQAMVRES
+457 GAETREQAMVHEA
-470 ERCTEQKR
+470 ERCTEQRR
-478 KLDLLDMGLR
+478 KLDLLDRGIR
-488 DGKERLRRAEDSW
+488 DGKERLCRAEDSW
-501 KQAGG
+501 KQAGE

-517 LKEMGRRLH
+517 LKEMGKRLH

-534 WRQEELRLTERLA
+534 WKQEELRLTERLA

-562 FLELER
+562 FQELER

-581 RVQADL
+581 RVQEDL

-621 EPARLLTEAPEKP
+621 EPARLLTGAPEKP
-634 ELDRKKKEADRAR
+634 ELDRKKKEADRVR

-670 LRAEAGELFGM
+670 LRGEAGELFDM
-681 AMSCEDREWRAFF
+681 AISCEDREWRTFF
-694 QSRAAAEIKTAE
+694 QSRAAAEIKAAE

-716 EAMIQLLE
+716 GAMIQLLE

-732 TARLETMLPELQ
+732 NARLETTLPELQ
-744 KEEERAREAVTVAE
+744 KAEERARETVTAAE
-758 TALSS
+758 TALSG

-774 LGLPDDGEAFEELSR
+774 LGLPDNGEAFEELSR

-798 LKAREETAR
+798 LKAREETAC

-838 GMGRMEALE
+838 GMGRLEALE
-847 DQILAEL
+847 DQIQAEL
-854 ALSGTGAG
+854 ELPGTEAG
-862 LKPGKAMENGW
+862 LKSGKAM
-873 AAEETGQ
+873 
-880 GGVWTRGG
+880 
-888 RIPGDRWAREET
+888 
-900 AREKGQ
+900 
-906 TGGEVG
+906 
-912 EKRNMDW
+912 
-919 IRRLENE
+919 ENE
-926 LEDLDAALSKIR
+926 LEDLDAALSKIQ
-938 AELEENRKKLLRRE
+938 AELEENRRKLLRRE

-980 RMDAERTGLLGSI
+980 RMDAERAGLLGSI
-993 EEKKAALGAL
+993 EEKKAVLGAL
-1003 TREENWRKGEEAR
+1003 TREENRRKGEEAR

-1027 EAERAYLEC
+1027 EAERAYLKC

-1047 TALERQTDPMVTESE
+1047 TALEGQTDPMVTESE
-1062 ADAAEVLG
+1062 ADAAEALG
-1070 QKEKE
+1070 QKERE
-1075 REAAREERTRRYAEY
+1075 REEAREERTRQYAEY

-1149 RKANVRLITMT
+1149 RKANVRLMTMT

-1251 LNGLAGGSRMVGIIS
+1251 LNGLAGGNRMVGIIS

-1279 VVKKDRTGGGGGS
+1279 VVKKDRIGGGGGS

>member
-1 MKPEKLIISA
+1 M
-11 FGPYAAETEVDFTK
+11 
-25 LGDGGLYLITGDTGA
+25 
-40 GKTTIFDAITFALFG
+40 
-55 EASGAVREA
+55 
-64 GMFQSK
+64 
-70 YAKAG
+70 
-75 TPTFVELT
+75 
-83 FLSHGKRYRVRR
+83 
-95 NPEYVRPKERGQG
+95 
-108 VTTQAARAELYFYD
+108 
-122 GRQPVTKTGEVT
+122 
-134 RAVEQILGF
+134 
-143 NYGQFT
+143 
-149 QIAMIAQGDFE
+149 
-160 KLLLADTAER
+160 
-170 GKIFRQLFHTE
+170 
-181 LFSDLQNRLREEKNA
+181 
-196 CDAEYRE
+196 
-203 IRRSIAQS
+203 
-211 LDGADCSEEPDLEE
+211 
-225 RLSELR
+225 
-231 KVKFEGQVEAG
+231 KFEGQVEAG
-242 LELLKALTDRGNG
+242 LELLKVLTDRGNG
-255 HLKNLDACLEE
+255 RLKNLDIRLEE

-302 PVLQAAAGAWE
+302 PVLQLAAGAWE

-359 SGGLERLLKRQA
+359 AGGLERLLKRQA

-379 EKTELRSLS
+379 EKTEIRSLS

-411 ERRFSQWKEIRE
+411 EGRFSQWKEIRE

-435 MEQEAGERERKDALE
+435 LEQEAGERERKDTLE

-457 GAETREQAMVRES
+457 GAETREQAMVHEA

-478 KLDLLDMGLR
+478 KLDLLDMGIR
-488 DGKERLRRAEDSW
+488 DGKERLCRAEDSW
-501 KQAGG
+501 KQAGE
-506 QWKAAQADQSA
+506 QWKAAQADQAA

-534 WRQEELRLTERLA
+534 WKQEELRLTERLA
-547 SVKQFYGRMEKLDAM
+547 SVKQFYGRMEKLDVM
-562 FLELER
+562 FQELER
-568 AQKEYEQA
+568 VRKEYEQA

-581 RVQADL
+581 RVQAEL

-621 EPARLLTEAPEKP
+621 EPARLLTGASEKP
-634 ELDRKKKEADRAR
+634 ELDRKKKEADRVR

-681 AMSCEDREWRAFF
+681 AMSCEDREWRTFF
-694 QSRAAAEIKTAE
+694 QSRAAAEIKAAE

-732 TARLETMLPELQ
+732 NARLETTLPELQ
-744 KEEERAREAVTVAE
+744 KAEERARETVTAAE
-758 TALSS
+758 TALSG

-774 LGLPDDGEAFEELSR
+774 LGLPDDGEASEELSR
-789 RCREKTDAL
+789 RCREKTDVL
-798 LKAREETAR
+798 LKAREKTAC

-838 GMGRMEALE
+838 GMGRLEALE

-862 LKPGKAMENGW
+862 LKPGKAM
-873 AAEETGQ
+873 
-880 GGVWTRGG
+880 
-888 RIPGDRWAREET
+888 
-900 AREKGQ
+900 
-906 TGGEVG
+906 
-912 EKRNMDW
+912 
-919 IRRLENE
+919 ENE

-980 RMDAERTGLLGSI
+980 RMDAERAGLLGSI

-1003 TREENWRKGEEAR
+1003 TREENRRREEAAR

-1047 TALERQTDPMVTESE
+1047 TALEGQTDPMVMGSE
-1062 ADAAEVLG
+1062 ADAAEALG
-1070 QKEKE
+1070 KKE
-1075 REAAREERTRRYAEY
+1075 RERETAREERTRRYAEY

-1149 RKANVRLITMT
+1149 RKANVRLMTMT

>member
-122 GRQPVTKTGEVT
+122 GRQPVTKTAEVT

-149 QIAMIAQGDFE
+149 QIAMIAQGDFQ

-211 LDGADCSEEPDLEE
+211 LDGADCSGEPDLEE

-242 LELLKALTDRGNG
+242 LELLKALTERGNG
-255 HLKNLDACLEE
+255 RLKNLDARLEE

-290 LEERKREREQFL
+290 LEERKKEREQFL

-327 VIRECAEW
+327 VIQECTEW
-335 ERQYGGLEQ
+335 ERQYGSLEQ
-344 DQSRLAGLD
+344 DQSRLAEMD

-359 SGGLERLLKRQA
+359 AGGLECLLKRQA

-379 EKTELRSLS
+379 EKREIRSLS

-411 ERRFSQWKEIRE
+411 EGKFSQWKEVRE
-423 RLAGNRERLSKL
+423 RLAGNRERLSRL
-435 MEQEAGERERKDALE
+435 LEQEAGERERKDVLE

-457 GAETREQAMVRES
+457 GAEAMEQAMVHEA
-470 ERCTEQKR
+470 ERCTEQRR
-478 KLDLLDMGLR
+478 KLDLLDRGIR

-506 QWKAAQADQSA
+506 QRKAAQADQSA
-517 LKEMGRRLH
+517 LKETGRRLH

-534 WRQEELRLTERLA
+534 WKQEELRLTERLA
-547 SVKQFYGRMEKLDAM
+547 SVKQFYGRMERLDAM
-562 FLELER
+562 FQELER

-581 RVQADL
+581 RVQAEL

-621 EPARLLTEAPEKP
+621 EPARLLTGAPEKP
-634 ELDRKKKEADRAR
+634 ELDRKKKEADRVR

-681 AMSCEDREWRAFF
+681 AMSCEDREWRTFF
-694 QSRAAAEIKTAE
+694 QSRAAAEIKAAE

-716 EAMIQLLE
+716 GAMIQLLE

-732 TARLETMLPELQ
+732 NARLEITLPELQ
-744 KEEERAREAVTVAE
+744 KAEERAREAVTAAE
-758 TALSS
+758 TALSG
-763 LRDQRKSFLEE
+763 LCDQRKSFLEE

-789 RCREKTDAL
+789 RCREKTDVL
-798 LKAREETAR
+798 LKAREETAC

-854 ALSGTGAG
+854 ALSGAGAG
-862 LKPGKAMENGW
+862 LKSGKAMEN
-873 AAEETGQ
+873 
-880 GGVWTRGG
+880 
-888 RIPGDRWAREET
+888 
-900 AREKGQ
+900 
-906 TGGEVG
+906 
-912 EKRNMDW
+912 
-919 IRRLENE
+919 E
-926 LEDLDAALSKIR
+926 LEELDAALSKIQ
-938 AELEENRKKLLRRE
+938 AELEVNRKKLLRRE

-970 QAGDKRLLLA
+970 QAGDKMLLLA
-980 RMDAERTGLLGSI
+980 RMDAERAGLLGSI
-993 EEKKAALGAL
+993 EEKKSVLGAL
-1003 TREENWRKGEEAR
+1003 TREENRRKGEEAR

-1047 TALERQTDPMVTESE
+1047 TALEGQTDPMVTESE
-1062 ADAAEVLG
+1062 ADAAEALG
-1070 QKEKE
+1070 QKERE
-1075 REAAREERTRRYAEY
+1075 RDTAREERTRRYAEY

-1149 RKANVRLITMT
+1149 RKANVRLMTMT

-1175 QGKVGLDLNVT
+1175 QGKVGLDLNVI

>member
-108 VTTQAARAELYFYD
+108 VTTQTARAELYFYD

-149 QIAMIAQGDFE
+149 QIAMIAQGDFQ

-211 LDGADCSEEPDLEE
+211 LDGADCSGEPDLEE

-242 LELLKALTDRGNG
+242 LELLKALTDRGSG
-255 HLKNLDACLEE
+255 RLKNLDARLEK

-278 EKVRQNGKRKKE
+278 EKVRQNGKRRKG
-290 LEERKREREQFL
+290 LEERKKEREQFL

-313 EAKRSGDAVPELDR
+313 EAKSSGDAVPELDR
-327 VIRECAEW
+327 MIQECTEW

-353 RSREEE
+353 RRREEE
-359 SGGLERLLKRQA
+359 AGGLERLLKRQA

-379 EKTELRSLS
+379 EKREIRSLS

-411 ERRFSQWKEIRE
+411 EGKFSQWKEVRE
-423 RLAGNRERLSKL
+423 QLAGNRERLSRL
-435 MEQEAGERERKDALE
+435 LEQEAGERERKDALE

-457 GAETREQAMVRES
+457 GAETREQAMVHEA
-470 ERCTEQKR
+470 ERCTEQRR
-478 KLDLLDMGLR
+478 KLDLLDRGIR
-488 DGKERLRRAEDSW
+488 DGKERLCRAEDSW
-501 KQAGG
+501 KQAGE

-517 LKEMGRRLH
+517 LKEMGKRLH

-534 WRQEELRLTERLA
+534 WKQEELRLTERLA
-547 SVKQFYGRMEKLDAM
+547 SVKQFYGRMERLDAM
-562 FLELER
+562 FQELER

-581 RVQADL
+581 RVQEDL

-621 EPARLLTEAPEKP
+621 EPARLLTGAPEKP
-634 ELDRKKKEADRAR
+634 ELDRKKKEADRVR

-670 LRAEAGELFGM
+670 LRGEAGELFDM
-681 AMSCEDREWRAFF
+681 AISCEDREWRTFF
-694 QSRAAAEIKTAE
+694 QSRAAAEIKAAE

-716 EAMIQLLE
+716 GAMIQLLE

-732 TARLETMLPELQ
+732 NARLETTLPELQ
-744 KEEERAREAVTVAE
+744 KAEERARETVTAAE
-758 TALSS
+758 TALSG

-774 LGLPDDGEAFEELSR
+774 LGLPDNGEAFEELSR

-798 LKAREETAR
+798 LKAREETAC

-838 GMGRMEALE
+838 GMGRLEALE
-847 DQILAEL
+847 DQIQAEL
-854 ALSGTGAG
+854 ELPGTEAG
-862 LKPGKAMENGW
+862 LKSGKAM
-873 AAEETGQ
+873 
-880 GGVWTRGG
+880 
-888 RIPGDRWAREET
+888 
-900 AREKGQ
+900 
-906 TGGEVG
+906 
-912 EKRNMDW
+912 
-919 IRRLENE
+919 ENE
-926 LEDLDAALSKIR
+926 LEDLDAALSKIQ
-938 AELEENRKKLLRRE
+938 AELEENRRKLLRRE

-980 RMDAERTGLLGSI
+980 RMDAERAGLLGSI
-993 EEKKAALGAL
+993 EEKKAVLGAL
-1003 TREENWRKGEEAR
+1003 TREENRRKGEEAR

-1027 EAERAYLEC
+1027 EAERAYLKC

-1047 TALERQTDPMVTESE
+1047 TALEGQTDPMVTESE
-1062 ADAAEVLG
+1062 ADAAEALG
-1070 QKEKE
+1070 QKERE
-1075 REAAREERTRRYAEY
+1075 RETAREERTRRYAEY

-1149 RKANVRLITMT
+1149 RKANVRLMTMT

-1251 LNGLAGGSRMVGIIS
+1251 LNGLAGGNRMVGIIS

-1279 VVKKDRTGGGGGS
+1279 IVKKDRTGGGGGS

>member
-108 VTTQAARAELYFYD
+108 VTTQTARAELYFYD

-149 QIAMIAQGDFE
+149 QIAMIAQGDFQ

-211 LDGADCSEEPDLEE
+211 LDGADCSGEPDLEE

-242 LELLKALTDRGNG
+242 LELLKALTDRGSG
-255 HLKNLDACLEE
+255 RLKNLDARLEK

-278 EKVRQNGKRKKE
+278 EKVRQNGKRRKE
-290 LEERKREREQFL
+290 LEERKKEREQFL

-313 EAKRSGDAVPELDR
+313 EAKSSGDAVPELDR
-327 VIRECAEW
+327 MIQECTEW

-353 RSREEE
+353 RRREEE
-359 SGGLERLLKRQA
+359 AGGLERLLKRQA

-379 EKTELRSLS
+379 EKREIRSLS

-411 ERRFSQWKEIRE
+411 EGKFSQWKEVRE
-423 RLAGNRERLSKL
+423 QLAGNRERLSRL
-435 MEQEAGERERKDALE
+435 LEQEAGERERKGVLE

-457 GAETREQAMVRES
+457 GAEAREQAMVHEA
-470 ERCTEQKR
+470 ERCTEQRR
-478 KLDLLDMGLR
+478 KLDLLDRGIR

-517 LKEMGRRLH
+517 LKETGRRLH

-534 WRQEELRLTERLA
+534 WKQEELRLTERLA
-547 SVKQFYGRMEKLDAM
+547 SVKQFYGRMERLDAM
-562 FLELER
+562 FQELER

-581 RVQADL
+581 RVQAEL

-621 EPARLLTEAPEKP
+621 EPARLLTGAPEKS
-634 ELDRKKKEADRAR
+634 ELDRKKKEADRGR

-670 LRAEAGELFGM
+670 LRAEAGELLGM
-681 AMSCEDREWRAFF
+681 AISCEDRGWRTFF

-716 EAMIQLLE
+716 GAMIQLLE

-732 TARLETMLPELQ
+732 NTRLETRIPELQ
-744 KEEERAREAVTVAE
+744 KAEERAREAVTAAE
-758 TALSS
+758 TALSG

-838 GMGRMEALE
+838 GMGRLEALE
-847 DQILAEL
+847 DQIQAEL
-854 ALSGTGAG
+854 ELPGTEAG
-862 LKPGKAMENGW
+862 LKSGKAMEN
-873 AAEETGQ
+873 
-880 GGVWTRGG
+880 
-888 RIPGDRWAREET
+888 
-900 AREKGQ
+900 
-906 TGGEVG
+906 
-912 EKRNMDW
+912 
-919 IRRLENE
+919 E
-926 LEDLDAALSKIR
+926 LEELDAALSKIQ
-938 AELEENRKKLLRRE
+938 AELEVNRKKLLRRE

-957 AEETERLSGDCQK
+957 AEETERLSEDCQK

-980 RMDAERTGLLGSI
+980 RMDAERAGLLGSI
-993 EEKKAALGAL
+993 EEKKAVLGAL
-1003 TREENWRKGEEAR
+1003 TREENRRREEAAR

-1047 TALERQTDPMVTESE
+1047 TALEGQTDPMVTESE
-1062 ADAAEVLG
+1062 ADAAEALG
-1070 QKEKE
+1070 QKERE
-1075 REAAREERTRRYAEY
+1075 REEAREERTRQYAEY

-1126 NLAQKHK
+1126 NLVQKHK

-1149 RKANVRLITMT
+1149 RKANVRLMTMT

-1168 KKDQDTR
+1168 KKEQDTR

-1251 LNGLAGGSRMVGIIS
+1251 LNGLAGGNRMVGIIS

>member
-149 QIAMIAQGDFE
+149 QIAMIAQGDFQ

-211 LDGADCSEEPDLEE
+211 LDGADCSGEPDLEE

-242 LELLKALTDRGNG
+242 LELLKALTDRGSG
-255 HLKNLDACLEE
+255 RLKNLDARLEK

-278 EKVRQNGKRKKE
+278 EKVRQNGKRRKE
-290 LEERKREREQFL
+290 LEERKKEREQFL

-313 EAKRSGDAVPELDR
+313 EAKSSGDAVPELDR
-327 VIRECAEW
+327 MIQECTEW

-353 RSREEE
+353 RRREEE
-359 SGGLERLLKRQA
+359 AGGLERLLKRQA

-379 EKTELRSLS
+379 EKREIRSLS

-411 ERRFSQWKEIRE
+411 EGKFSQWKEVRE
-423 RLAGNRERLSKL
+423 QLAGNRERLSRL
-435 MEQEAGERERKDALE
+435 LEQEAGERERKDALE

-457 GAETREQAMVRES
+457 GAETREQAMVHEA
-470 ERCTEQKR
+470 ERCTEQRR
-478 KLDLLDMGLR
+478 KLDLLDRGIR
-488 DGKERLRRAEDSW
+488 DGKERLCRAEDSW
-501 KQAGG
+501 KQAGE

-517 LKEMGRRLH
+517 LKEMGKRLH

-534 WRQEELRLTERLA
+534 WKQEELRLTERLA
-547 SVKQFYGRMEKLDAM
+547 SVKQFYGRMEKLDVM
-562 FLELER
+562 FQELER

-581 RVQADL
+581 RVQEDL

-621 EPARLLTEAPEKP
+621 EPARLLTGAPEKP
-634 ELDRKKKEADRAR
+634 ELDRKKKEADRVR

-670 LRAEAGELFGM
+670 LRAEAGELFDM
-681 AMSCEDREWRAFF
+681 AISCEDREWRTFF
-694 QSRAAAEIKTAE
+694 QSRAAAEIKAAE

-716 EAMIQLLE
+716 GAMIQLLE

-732 TARLETMLPELQ
+732 NARLETTLPELQ
-744 KEEERAREAVTVAE
+744 KAEERARETVTAAE
-758 TALSS
+758 TALSG

-774 LGLPDDGEAFEELSR
+774 LGLPDNGEAFEELSR

-798 LKAREETAR
+798 LKAREETAC

-847 DQILAEL
+847 DQIQAEL
-854 ALSGTGAG
+854 ALSGAGAG
-862 LKPGKAMENGW
+862 LKPGKAIENGW
-873 AAEETGQ
+873 AAEETDQ
-880 GGVWTRGG
+880 GGGWTKGELAPEDG
-888 RIPGDRWAREET
+888 R
-900 AREKGQ
+900 
-906 TGGEVG
+906 TGGEEAG
-912 EKRNMDW
+912 EKKNMDW

-926 LEDLDAALSKIR
+926 LEELDAALSKIQ
-938 AELEENRKKLLRRE
+938 AELEVNRKKLLRRE

-970 QAGDKRLLLA
+970 QAGDKMLLLA
-980 RMDAERTGLLGSI
+980 RMDAERAGFLGSM
-993 EEKKAALGAL
+993 EEKKAVLGAL
-1003 TREENWRKGEEAR
+1003 TREENRRREEVAR

-1047 TALERQTDPMVTESE
+1047 TALEGQTDPMVTESE
-1062 ADAAEVLG
+1062 ADAAEALG
-1070 QKEKE
+1070 QKERE
-1075 REAAREERTRRYAEY
+1075 REEAREERTRQYAEY

-1149 RKANVRLITMT
+1149 RKANVRLMTMT

-1251 LNGLAGGSRMVGIIS
+1251 LNGLAGGNRMVGIIS

>member
-149 QIAMIAQGDFE
+149 QIAMIAQGDFQ

-211 LDGADCSEEPDLEE
+211 LDGADCSGEPDLEE

-242 LELLKALTDRGNG
+242 LELLKALTDRGSG
-255 HLKNLDACLEE
+255 RLKNLDARLEK

-290 LEERKREREQFL
+290 LEERKKEREQFL

-327 VIRECAEW
+327 VIQECTEW
-335 ERQYGGLEQ
+335 ERQYGSLEQ
-344 DQSRLAGLD
+344 DQSRLAEMD

-359 SGGLERLLKRQA
+359 AGGLERLLKRQA

-379 EKTELRSLS
+379 EKREIRSLS

-411 ERRFSQWKEIRE
+411 EGKFSQWKEVRE
-423 RLAGNRERLSKL
+423 RLAGNRERLSRL
-435 MEQEAGERERKDALE
+435 LEQEAGERERKDVLE

-457 GAETREQAMVRES
+457 GAEAMEQAMVHEA
-470 ERCTEQKR
+470 ERCTEQRR
-478 KLDLLDMGLR
+478 KLDLLDRGIR

-517 LKEMGRRLH
+517 LKETGRRLH

-534 WRQEELRLTERLA
+534 WKQEELRLTERLA
-547 SVKQFYGRMEKLDAM
+547 SVKQFYGRMERLDAM
-562 FLELER
+562 FQELER
-568 AQKEYEQA
+568 AQKGYEQA

-581 RVQADL
+581 RVQAEL

-621 EPARLLTEAPEKP
+621 EPARLLTGAPEKP
-634 ELDRKKKEADRAR
+634 ELDRKKKEADRVR

-681 AMSCEDREWRAFF
+681 AMSCEDREWRTFF
-694 QSRAAAEIKTAE
+694 QSRAAAEIKAAE

-716 EAMIQLLE
+716 GAMIQLLE

-732 TARLETMLPELQ
+732 NARLETTLPELQ
-744 KEEERAREAVTVAE
+744 KAEERAREAVTAAE
-758 TALSS
+758 TALSG
-763 LRDQRKSFLEE
+763 LCDQRKSFLEE

-789 RCREKTDAL
+789 RCREKTDVL
-798 LKAREETAR
+798 LKAREESTC

-838 GMGRMEALE
+838 GMGRLEALE
-847 DQILAEL
+847 DQIQAEL
-854 ALSGTGAG
+854 ELPGTEAG
-862 LKPGKAMENGW
+862 LKSGKAM
-873 AAEETGQ
+873 
-880 GGVWTRGG
+880 
-888 RIPGDRWAREET
+888 
-900 AREKGQ
+900 
-906 TGGEVG
+906 
-912 EKRNMDW
+912 
-919 IRRLENE
+919 ENE

-970 QAGDKRLLLA
+970 QAGDKRLILA
-980 RMDAERTGLLGSI
+980 RMDAERAGFLGSI
-993 EEKKAALGAL
+993 KEKKAVLGAL
-1003 TREENWRKGEEAR
+1003 TREENRRKGEEAR

-1047 TALERQTDPMVTESE
+1047 TALEGQTDPMVTESE
-1062 ADAAEVLG
+1062 ADAAEALG
-1070 QKEKE
+1070 QKERE
-1075 REAAREERTRRYAEY
+1075 RDTAREERTRRYAEY

-1149 RKANVRLITMT
+1149 RKANVRLMTMT

-1175 QGKVGLDLNVT
+1175 QGKVGLDLNVI

>member
-149 QIAMIAQGDFE
+149 QIAMIAQGDFQ

-211 LDGADCSEEPDLEE
+211 LDGADCSGEPDLEE

-242 LELLKALTDRGNG
+242 LELLKALTDRGSG
-255 HLKNLDACLEE
+255 RLKNLDARLEK

-278 EKVRQNGKRKKE
+278 EKVRQNGKRRKE
-290 LEERKREREQFL
+290 LEERKKEREQFL

-313 EAKRSGDAVPELDR
+313 EAKSSGDAVPELDR
-327 VIRECAEW
+327 MIQECTEW
-335 ERQYGGLEQ
+335 ERQYRGLEQ

-353 RSREEE
+353 RRREEE
-359 SGGLERLLKRQA
+359 AGGLERLLKRQA

-379 EKTELRSLS
+379 EKREIRSLS

-411 ERRFSQWKEIRE
+411 EGKFSQWKEVRE
-423 RLAGNRERLSKL
+423 QLAGNRERLSRL
-435 MEQEAGERERKDALE
+435 LEQEAGERERKDALE

-457 GAETREQAMVRES
+457 GAETREQAMVHEA
-470 ERCTEQKR
+470 ERCTEQRR
-478 KLDLLDMGLR
+478 KLDLLDRGIR
-488 DGKERLRRAEDSW
+488 DGKERLCRAEDSW
-501 KQAGG
+501 KQAGE

-517 LKEMGRRLH
+517 LKEMGKRLH

-534 WRQEELRLTERLA
+534 WKQEELRLTERLA

-562 FLELER
+562 FQELER

-581 RVQADL
+581 RVQEDL

-621 EPARLLTEAPEKP
+621 EPARLLTGAPEKP
-634 ELDRKKKEADRAR
+634 ELDRKKKEADRVR

-670 LRAEAGELFGM
+670 LRGEAGELFDM
-681 AMSCEDREWRAFF
+681 AISCEDREWRTFF
-694 QSRAAAEIKTAE
+694 QSRAAAEIKAAE

-716 EAMIQLLE
+716 GAMIQLLE

-732 TARLETMLPELQ
+732 NARLETTLPELQ
-744 KEEERAREAVTVAE
+744 KAEERARETVTAAE
-758 TALSS
+758 TALSG

-774 LGLPDDGEAFEELSR
+774 LGLPDNGEAFEELSR

-798 LKAREETAR
+798 LKAREETAC

-838 GMGRMEALE
+838 GMGRLEALE
-847 DQILAEL
+847 DQIQAEL
-854 ALSGTGAG
+854 ELPGTEAG
-862 LKPGKAMENGW
+862 LKSGKAM
-873 AAEETGQ
+873 
-880 GGVWTRGG
+880 
-888 RIPGDRWAREET
+888 
-900 AREKGQ
+900 
-906 TGGEVG
+906 
-912 EKRNMDW
+912 
-919 IRRLENE
+919 ENE
-926 LEDLDAALSKIR
+926 LEDLDAALSKIQ
-938 AELEENRKKLLRRE
+938 AELEENRRKLLRRE

-980 RMDAERTGLLGSI
+980 RMDAERAGLLGSI
-993 EEKKAALGAL
+993 EEKKAVLGAL
-1003 TREENWRKGEEAR
+1003 TREENRRKGEEAR

-1027 EAERAYLEC
+1027 EAERAYLKC

-1047 TALERQTDPMVTESE
+1047 TALEGQTDPMVTESE
-1062 ADAAEVLG
+1062 ADAAEALG
-1070 QKEKE
+1070 QKERE
-1075 REAAREERTRRYAEY
+1075 REEAREERTRQYAEY

-1149 RKANVRLITMT
+1149 RKANVRLMTMT

-1251 LNGLAGGSRMVGIIS
+1251 LNGLAGGNRMVGIIS

-1279 VVKKDRTGGGGGS
+1279 VVKKDRIGGGGGS

>member
-108 VTTQAARAELYFYD
+108 VTTQTARAELYFYD

-149 QIAMIAQGDFE
+149 QIAMIAQGDFQ

-211 LDGADCSEEPDLEE
+211 LDGADCSGEPDLEE

-242 LELLKALTDRGNG
+242 LELLKALTDRGSG
-255 HLKNLDACLEE
+255 RLKNLDARLEK

-278 EKVRQNGKRKKE
+278 EKVRQNGKRRKG
-290 LEERKREREQFL
+290 LEERKKEREQFL

-313 EAKRSGDAVPELDR
+313 EAKSSGDAVPELDR
-327 VIRECAEW
+327 MIQECTEW

-353 RSREEE
+353 RRREEE
-359 SGGLERLLKRQA
+359 AGGLERLLKRQA

-379 EKTELRSLS
+379 EKREIRSLS

-411 ERRFSQWKEIRE
+411 EGKFSQWKEVRE
-423 RLAGNRERLSKL
+423 QLAGNRERLSRL
-435 MEQEAGERERKDALE
+435 LEQEAGERERKDALE

-457 GAETREQAMVRES
+457 GAETREQAMVHEA
-470 ERCTEQKR
+470 ERCTEQRR
-478 KLDLLDMGLR
+478 KLDLLDRGIR
-488 DGKERLRRAEDSW
+488 DGKERLCRAEDSW
-501 KQAGG
+501 KQAGE

-517 LKEMGRRLH
+517 LKEMGKRLH

-534 WRQEELRLTERLA
+534 WKQEELRLTERLA

-562 FLELER
+562 FQELER

-581 RVQADL
+581 RVQEDL

-621 EPARLLTEAPEKP
+621 EPARLLTGAPEKP
-634 ELDRKKKEADRAR
+634 ELDRKKKEADRVR

-670 LRAEAGELFGM
+670 LRGEAGELFDM
-681 AMSCEDREWRAFF
+681 AISCEDREWRTFF
-694 QSRAAAEIKTAE
+694 QSRAAAEIKAAE

-716 EAMIQLLE
+716 GAMIQLLE

-732 TARLETMLPELQ
+732 NARLETTLPELQ
-744 KEEERAREAVTVAE
+744 KAEERARETVTAAE
-758 TALSS
+758 TALSG

-774 LGLPDDGEAFEELSR
+774 LGLPDNGEAFEELSR

-798 LKAREETAR
+798 LKAREETAC

-838 GMGRMEALE
+838 GMGRLEALE
-847 DQILAEL
+847 DQIQAEL
-854 ALSGTGAG
+854 ELPGTEAG
-862 LKPGKAMENGW
+862 LKSGKAM
-873 AAEETGQ
+873 
-880 GGVWTRGG
+880 
-888 RIPGDRWAREET
+888 
-900 AREKGQ
+900 
-906 TGGEVG
+906 
-912 EKRNMDW
+912 
-919 IRRLENE
+919 ENE
-926 LEDLDAALSKIR
+926 LEDLDAALSKIQ
-938 AELEENRKKLLRRE
+938 AELEENRRKLLRRE

-980 RMDAERTGLLGSI
+980 RMDAERAGLLGSI
-993 EEKKAALGAL
+993 EEKKAVLGAL
-1003 TREENWRKGEEAR
+1003 TREENRRKGEEAR

-1027 EAERAYLEC
+1027 EAERAYLKC

-1047 TALERQTDPMVTESE
+1047 TALEGQTDPMVTESE
-1062 ADAAEVLG
+1062 ADAAEALG
-1070 QKEKE
+1070 QKERE
-1075 REAAREERTRRYAEY
+1075 RETAREERTRRYAEY

-1149 RKANVRLITMT
+1149 RKANVRLMTMT

-1251 LNGLAGGSRMVGIIS
+1251 LNGLAGGNRMVGIIS

-1279 VVKKDRTGGGGGS
+1279 IVKKDRTGGGGGS

>member
-1 MKPEKLIISA
+1 
-11 FGPYAAETEVDFTK
+11 
-25 LGDGGLYLITGDTGA
+25 
-40 GKTTIFDAITFALFG
+40 
-55 EASGAVREA
+55 
-64 GMFQSK
+64 
-70 YAKAG
+70 
-75 TPTFVELT
+75 
-83 FLSHGKRYRVRR
+83 
-95 NPEYVRPKERGQG
+95 
-108 VTTQAARAELYFYD
+108 
-122 GRQPVTKTGEVT
+122 
-134 RAVEQILGF
+134 
-143 NYGQFT
+143 
-149 QIAMIAQGDFE
+149 
-160 KLLLADTAER
+160 
-170 GKIFRQLFHTE
+170 
-181 LFSDLQNRLREEKNA
+181 
-196 CDAEYRE
+196 
-203 IRRSIAQS
+203 
-211 LDGADCSEEPDLEE
+211 
-225 RLSELR
+225 
-231 KVKFEGQVEAG
+231 
-242 LELLKALTDRGNG
+242 
-255 HLKNLDACLEE
+255 
-266 LDGQIREQAAYL
+266 
-278 EKVRQNGKRKKE
+278 
-290 LEERKREREQFL
+290 
-302 PVLQAAAGAWE
+302 
-313 EAKRSGDAVPELDR
+313 
-327 VIRECAEW
+327 
-335 ERQYGGLEQ
+335 
-344 DQSRLAGLD
+344 
-353 RSREEE
+353 
-359 SGGLERLLKRQA
+359 
-371 ELDQELLA
+371 
-379 EKTELRSLS
+379 
-388 EADGERER
+388 
-396 LLGRQTGLQNRRNGL
+396 
-411 ERRFSQWKEIRE
+411 
-423 RLAGNRERLSKL
+423 
-435 MEQEAGERERKDALE
+435 
-450 QSLLEME
+450 
-457 GAETREQAMVRES
+457 
-470 ERCTEQKR
+470 
-478 KLDLLDMGLR
+478 
-488 DGKERLRRAEDSW
+488 
-501 KQAGG
+501 
-506 QWKAAQADQSA
+506 
-517 LKEMGRRLH
+517 
-526 ETELSLAA
+526 
-534 WRQEELRLTERLA
+534 
-547 SVKQFYGRMEKLDAM
+547 
-562 FLELER
+562 
-568 AQKEYEQA
+568 
-576 AAVHG
+576 
-581 RVQADL
+581 
-587 GIMEQ
+587 MEQ

-621 EPARLLTEAPEKP
+621 EPARLLTGAPEKS
-634 ELDRKKKEADRAR
+634 ELDRKKKEADRGR

-670 LRAEAGELFGM
+670 LRAEAGELLGM
-681 AMSCEDREWRAFF
+681 AISCEDWGWRTFF

-716 EAMIQLLE
+716 GAMIQLLE

-732 TARLETMLPELQ
+732 NTRLETRIPELQ
-744 KEEERAREAVTVAE
+744 KAEERAREAVTAAE
-758 TALSS
+758 TALSG

-838 GMGRMEALE
+838 GMGRLEALE
-847 DQILAEL
+847 DQIQAEL
-854 ALSGTGAG
+854 ELPGTEAG
-862 LKPGKAMENGW
+862 LKSGKAMEN
-873 AAEETGQ
+873 
-880 GGVWTRGG
+880 
-888 RIPGDRWAREET
+888 
-900 AREKGQ
+900 
-906 TGGEVG
+906 
-912 EKRNMDW
+912 
-919 IRRLENE
+919 E
-926 LEDLDAALSKIR
+926 LEELDAALSKIQ
-938 AELEENRKKLLRRE
+938 AELEVNRKKLLRRE

-970 QAGDKRLLLA
+970 QAGDKMLLLA
-980 RMDAERTGLLGSI
+980 RMDAERAGLLGSI
-993 EEKKAALGAL
+993 EEKKAVLGAL
-1003 TREENWRKGEEAR
+1003 TREENRRREEAAR

-1047 TALERQTDPMVTESE
+1047 TALEGQTDPMVTESE
-1062 ADAAEVLG
+1062 ADAAEALG
-1070 QKEKE
+1070 QKERE
-1075 REAAREERTRRYAEY
+1075 REEAREERTRRYAEY

-1149 RKANVRLITMT
+1149 RKANVRLMTMT

-1251 LNGLAGGSRMVGIIS
+1251 LNGLAGGNRMVGIIS

>member
-149 QIAMIAQGDFE
+149 QIAMIAQGDFQ

-211 LDGADCSEEPDLEE
+211 LDGADCSGEPDLEE

-231 KVKFEGQVEAG
+231 EVKFEGQVEAG

-255 HLKNLDACLEE
+255 RLKNLDARLEE
-266 LDGQIREQAAYL
+266 LDGQIRERAAYL

-290 LEERKREREQFL
+290 LEERKKEREQFL
-302 PVLQAAAGAWE
+302 PVLQAVAGAWE

-327 VIRECAEW
+327 VIQECTEW

-344 DQSRLAGLD
+344 DQSRLANLD

-359 SGGLERLLKRQA
+359 AGGLECLLKRQA

-379 EKTELRSLS
+379 EKREIRSLS

-411 ERRFSQWKEIRE
+411 EGKFSQWKEVRE
-423 RLAGNRERLSKL
+423 RLAGNRERLSRL
-435 MEQEAGERERKDALE
+435 LEQEAGERERKGVLE

-457 GAETREQAMVRES
+457 GAEAREQAMVHEA
-470 ERCTEQKR
+470 ERCTEQRR
-478 KLDLLDMGLR
+478 KLDLLDRGIR

-517 LKEMGRRLH
+517 LKETGRRLH

-534 WRQEELRLTERLA
+534 WKQEELRLTERLA
-547 SVKQFYGRMEKLDAM
+547 SVKQFYGRMERLDAM
-562 FLELER
+562 FQELER

-581 RVQADL
+581 RVQAEL

-621 EPARLLTEAPEKP
+621 EPARLLTGAPEKS
-634 ELDRKKKEADRAR
+634 ELDRKKKEADRGR

-670 LRAEAGELFGM
+670 LRAEAGELLGM
-681 AMSCEDREWRAFF
+681 AISCEDWGWRTFF

-716 EAMIQLLE
+716 GAMIQLLE

-732 TARLETMLPELQ
+732 NTRLETRIPELQ
-744 KEEERAREAVTVAE
+744 KAEERAREAVTAAE
-758 TALSS
+758 TALSG

-838 GMGRMEALE
+838 GMGRLEALE
-847 DQILAEL
+847 DQIQAEL
-854 ALSGTGAG
+854 ELPGTEAG
-862 LKPGKAMENGW
+862 LKSGKAMEN
-873 AAEETGQ
+873 
-880 GGVWTRGG
+880 
-888 RIPGDRWAREET
+888 
-900 AREKGQ
+900 
-906 TGGEVG
+906 
-912 EKRNMDW
+912 
-919 IRRLENE
+919 E
-926 LEDLDAALSKIR
+926 LEELDAALSKIQ
-938 AELEENRKKLLRRE
+938 AELEVNRKKLLRRE

-970 QAGDKRLLLA
+970 QAGDKMLLLA
-980 RMDAERTGLLGSI
+980 RMDAERAGLLGSI
-993 EEKKAALGAL
+993 EEKKAVLGAL
-1003 TREENWRKGEEAR
+1003 TREENRRREEAAR

-1047 TALERQTDPMVTESE
+1047 TALEGQTDPMVTESE
-1062 ADAAEVLG
+1062 ADAAEALG
-1070 QKEKE
+1070 QKERE
-1075 REAAREERTRRYAEY
+1075 REEAREERTRRYAEY

-1149 RKANVRLITMT
+1149 RKANVRLMTMT

-1251 LNGLAGGSRMVGIIS
+1251 LNGLAGGNRMVGIIS

>member
-143 NYGQFT
+143 NYEQFT
-149 QIAMIAQGDFE
+149 QIAMIAQGDFQ

-211 LDGADCSEEPDLEE
+211 LDGADCSGEPDLEE

-242 LELLKALTDRGNG
+242 LELLKALTDRGSG
-255 HLKNLDACLEE
+255 RLKNLDARLKK

-278 EKVRQNGKRKKE
+278 EKVRQNGKRRKE
-290 LEERKREREQFL
+290 LEERKKEREQFL

-313 EAKRSGDAVPELDR
+313 EAKSSGDAVPELDQM
-327 VIRECAEW
+327 IQECTEW

-353 RSREEE
+353 RRREEE
-359 SGGLERLLKRQA
+359 AGGLERLLKRQA

-379 EKTELRSLS
+379 EKREIRSLS

-411 ERRFSQWKEIRE
+411 EGKFSQWKEVRE
-423 RLAGNRERLSKL
+423 QLAGNRERLSRL
-435 MEQEAGERERKDALE
+435 LEQEAGERERKDALE

-457 GAETREQAMVRES
+457 GAEAREQAMVHEA
-470 ERCTEQKR
+470 ERCTEQRR
-478 KLDLLDMGLR
+478 KLDLLDRGIR
-488 DGKERLRRAEDSW
+488 DGKERLCRAEDSW
-501 KQAGG
+501 KQAGE
-506 QWKAAQADQSA
+506 QWKAAQVDQSA
-517 LKEMGRRLH
+517 LKEMGKRLH

-534 WRQEELRLTERLA
+534 WKQEELRLTERLA

-562 FLELER
+562 FQELER

-581 RVQADL
+581 RVQEDL

-670 LRAEAGELFGM
+670 LRAEAGELFDM
-681 AMSCEDREWRAFF
+681 AISCEDREWRTFF
-694 QSRAAAEIKTAE
+694 QSRAAAEIKAAE

-716 EAMIQLLE
+716 GAMIQLLE

-732 TARLETMLPELQ
+732 NARLETTLPEIQ
-744 KEEERAREAVTVAE
+744 KAEERARETMTAAE
-758 TALSS
+758 TALLG

-774 LGLPDDGEAFEELSR
+774 LGLPDNGEAFEELSR

-798 LKAREETAR
+798 LKAREETAC

-838 GMGRMEALE
+838 GMGRLEALE
-847 DQILAEL
+847 DQIQAEL
-854 ALSGTGAG
+854 ELPGTEAG
-862 LKPGKAMENGW
+862 LKSGKAM
-873 AAEETGQ
+873 
-880 GGVWTRGG
+880 
-888 RIPGDRWAREET
+888 
-900 AREKGQ
+900 
-906 TGGEVG
+906 
-912 EKRNMDW
+912 
-919 IRRLENE
+919 ENE
-926 LEDLDAALSKIR
+926 LEDLDAALSKIQ

-980 RMDAERTGLLGSI
+980 RMDAERAGLLGSI
-993 EEKKAALGAL
+993 EEKKAVLGAL
-1003 TREENWRKGEEAR
+1003 TREENRRKGEEAR

-1047 TALERQTDPMVTESE
+1047 TALEGQTDPMVTESE
-1062 ADAAEVLG
+1062 ADAAEALG
-1070 QKEKE
+1070 QKERE
-1075 REAAREERTRRYAEY
+1075 REEAREERTRQYAEY

-1149 RKANVRLITMT
+1149 RKANVRLMTMT

-1251 LNGLAGGSRMVGIIS
+1251 LNGLAGGNRMVGIIS

>member
-108 VTTQAARAELYFYD
+108 VTTQTARAELYFYD

-149 QIAMIAQGDFE
+149 QIAMIAQGDFQ

-211 LDGADCSEEPDLEE
+211 LDGADCSGEPDLEE

-242 LELLKALTDRGNG
+242 LELLKALTDRGSG
-255 HLKNLDACLEE
+255 RLKNLDARLEK

-278 EKVRQNGKRKKE
+278 EKVRQNGKRRKG
-290 LEERKREREQFL
+290 LEERKKEREQFL

-313 EAKRSGDAVPELDR
+313 EAKSSGDAVPELDR
-327 VIRECAEW
+327 MIQECTEW

-353 RSREEE
+353 RRREEE
-359 SGGLERLLKRQA
+359 AGGLERLLKRQA

-379 EKTELRSLS
+379 EKREIRSLS

-411 ERRFSQWKEIRE
+411 EGKFSQWKEVRE
-423 RLAGNRERLSKL
+423 QLAGNRERLSRL
-435 MEQEAGERERKDALE
+435 LEQEAGERERKDALE

-457 GAETREQAMVRES
+457 GAETREQAMVHEA
-470 ERCTEQKR
+470 ERCTEQRR
-478 KLDLLDMGLR
+478 KLDLLDRGIR
-488 DGKERLRRAEDSW
+488 DGKERLCRAEDSW
-501 KQAGG
+501 KQAGE

-517 LKEMGRRLH
+517 LKEMGKRLH

-534 WRQEELRLTERLA
+534 WKQEELRLTERLA

-562 FLELER
+562 FQELER

-581 RVQADL
+581 RVQEDL

-621 EPARLLTEAPEKP
+621 EPARLLTGAPEKP
-634 ELDRKKKEADRAR
+634 ELDRKKKEADRVR

-670 LRAEAGELFGM
+670 LRGEAGELFDM
-681 AMSCEDREWRAFF
+681 ALSCEDREWRTFF
-694 QSRAAAEIKTAE
+694 QSRAAAEIKAAE

-716 EAMIQLLE
+716 GAMIQLLE

-732 TARLETMLPELQ
+732 NARLETTLPELQ
-744 KEEERAREAVTVAE
+744 KAEERARETVTAAE
-758 TALSS
+758 TALSG

-774 LGLPDDGEAFEELSR
+774 LGLPDNGEAFEELSR

-798 LKAREETAR
+798 LKAREETAC

-838 GMGRMEALE
+838 GMGRLEALE
-847 DQILAEL
+847 DQIQAEL
-854 ALSGTGAG
+854 ELPGTEAG
-862 LKPGKAMENGW
+862 LKSGKAM
-873 AAEETGQ
+873 
-880 GGVWTRGG
+880 
-888 RIPGDRWAREET
+888 
-900 AREKGQ
+900 
-906 TGGEVG
+906 
-912 EKRNMDW
+912 
-919 IRRLENE
+919 ENE
-926 LEDLDAALSKIR
+926 LEDLDAALSKIQ
-938 AELEENRKKLLRRE
+938 AELEENRRKLLRRE

-957 AEETERLSGDCQK
+957 AEETGRLSGDCQK

-980 RMDAERTGLLGSI
+980 RMDAERAGLLGSI
-993 EEKKAALGAL
+993 EEKKAVLGAL
-1003 TREENWRKGEEAR
+1003 TREENRRKGEEAR

-1027 EAERAYLEC
+1027 EAERAYLKC

-1047 TALERQTDPMVTESE
+1047 TALEGQTDPMVTESE
-1062 ADAAEVLG
+1062 ADAAEALG
-1070 QKEKE
+1070 QKERE
-1075 REAAREERTRRYAEY
+1075 RETAREERTRRYAEY

-1149 RKANVRLITMT
+1149 RKANVRLMTMT

-1251 LNGLAGGSRMVGIIS
+1251 LNGLAGGNRMVGIIS

-1279 VVKKDRTGGGGGS
+1279 IVKKDRTGGGGGS

>member
-149 QIAMIAQGDFE
+149 QIAMIAQGDFQ

-211 LDGADCSEEPDLEE
+211 LDGADCSGEPDLEE

-255 HLKNLDACLEE
+255 RLKNLDARLEE

-278 EKVRQNGKRKKE
+278 EKVRQNGKRRKE
-290 LEERKREREQFL
+290 LEERKKEREQFL

-313 EAKRSGDAVPELDR
+313 EAKSSGDAVPELDR
-327 VIRECAEW
+327 MIQECTEW

-353 RSREEE
+353 RRREEE
-359 SGGLERLLKRQA
+359 AGGLERLLKRQA

-379 EKTELRSLS
+379 EKREIRSLS

-411 ERRFSQWKEIRE
+411 EGKFSQWKEVRE
-423 RLAGNRERLSKL
+423 QLAGNRERLSRL
-435 MEQEAGERERKDALE
+435 SEQEAGERERKDALE
-450 QSLLEME
+450 QSFLEME
-457 GAETREQAMVRES
+457 GAETREQAMVHEA
-470 ERCTEQKR
+470 ERCTEQRR
-478 KLDLLDMGLR
+478 KLDLLDRGIR
-488 DGKERLRRAEDSW
+488 DGKERLCRAEDSW
-501 KQAGG
+501 KQAGE

-517 LKEMGRRLH
+517 LKEMGKRLH

-534 WRQEELRLTERLA
+534 WKQEELRLTERLA

-562 FLELER
+562 FQELER

-581 RVQADL
+581 RVQEDL

-621 EPARLLTEAPEKP
+621 EPARLLTGAPEKP
-634 ELDRKKKEADRAR
+634 ELDRKKKEADRVR

-670 LRAEAGELFGM
+670 LRAEAGELFDM
-681 AMSCEDREWRAFF
+681 AISCEDREWRTFF
-694 QSRAAAEIKTAE
+694 QSRAAAEIKAAE

-716 EAMIQLLE
+716 GAMIQLLE

-732 TARLETMLPELQ
+732 NARLETTLPELQ
-744 KEEERAREAVTVAE
+744 KAKERARETVTAAE
-758 TALSS
+758 TALLG

-774 LGLPDDGEAFEELSR
+774 LGLPDNGEAFEELSR

-798 LKAREETAR
+798 LKAREETAC

-838 GMGRMEALE
+838 GMGRLEALE
-847 DQILAEL
+847 DQIQAEL
-854 ALSGTGAG
+854 ELPGTEAG
-862 LKPGKAMENGW
+862 LKSGKAM
-873 AAEETGQ
+873 
-880 GGVWTRGG
+880 
-888 RIPGDRWAREET
+888 
-900 AREKGQ
+900 
-906 TGGEVG
+906 
-912 EKRNMDW
+912 
-919 IRRLENE
+919 ENE
-926 LEDLDAALSKIR
+926 LEDLDAALSKIQ
-938 AELEENRKKLLRRE
+938 AELEVNRRKLLRRE

-957 AEETERLSGDCQK
+957 AEETERLSEDCQK

-980 RMDAERTGLLGSI
+980 RMDAERAGLLGSI
-993 EEKKAALGAL
+993 EEKKAVLGAL
-1003 TREENWRKGEEAR
+1003 TREENRRKGEEAR

-1047 TALERQTDPMVTESE
+1047 TALEGQTDPMVTESE
-1062 ADAAEVLG
+1062 ADAAEALA
-1070 QKEKE
+1070 QKERE
-1075 REAAREERTRRYAEY
+1075 REAAREERTRQYAEY

-1149 RKANVRLITMT
+1149 RKANVRLMTMT

-1168 KKDQDTR
+1168 KKEQDTR

-1251 LNGLAGGSRMVGIIS
+1251 LNGLAGGNRMVGIIS

-1279 VVKKDRTGGGGGS
+1279 VVKKDRIGGGGGS

>member
-149 QIAMIAQGDFE
+149 QIAMIAQGDFQ

-211 LDGADCSEEPDLEE
+211 LDGADCSGEPDLEE

-231 KVKFEGQVEAG
+231 EVKFEGQVEAG

-255 HLKNLDACLEE
+255 RLKNLDARLEE
-266 LDGQIREQAAYL
+266 LDGQIRERAAYL

-290 LEERKREREQFL
+290 LEERKKEREQFL
-302 PVLQAAAGAWE
+302 PVLQAVAGAWE

-327 VIRECAEW
+327 VIQECTEW

-344 DQSRLAGLD
+344 DQSRLANLD

-359 SGGLERLLKRQA
+359 AGGLECLLKRQA

-379 EKTELRSLS
+379 EKREIRSLS

-411 ERRFSQWKEIRE
+411 EGKFSQWKEVRE
-423 RLAGNRERLSKL
+423 RLAGNRERLSRL
-435 MEQEAGERERKDALE
+435 LEQEAGERERKGVLE

-457 GAETREQAMVRES
+457 GAEAREQAMVHEA
-470 ERCTEQKR
+470 ERCTEQRR
-478 KLDLLDMGLR
+478 KLDLLDRGIR

-517 LKEMGRRLH
+517 LKETGRRLH

-534 WRQEELRLTERLA
+534 WKQEELRLTERLA
-547 SVKQFYGRMEKLDAM
+547 SVKQFYGRMERLDAM
-562 FLELER
+562 FQELER

-581 RVQADL
+581 RVQAEL

-621 EPARLLTEAPEKP
+621 EPARLLTGAPEKS
-634 ELDRKKKEADRAR
+634 ELDRKKKEADRGR

-670 LRAEAGELFGM
+670 LRAEAGELLGM
-681 AMSCEDREWRAFF
+681 AISCEDWGWRTFF

-716 EAMIQLLE
+716 GAMIQLLE

-732 TARLETMLPELQ
+732 NTRLETRIPELQ
-744 KEEERAREAVTVAE
+744 KAEERAREAVTAAE
-758 TALSS
+758 TALSG

-789 RCREKTDAL
+789 RCREKADAL

-838 GMGRMEALE
+838 GMGRLEALE
-847 DQILAEL
+847 DQIQAEL
-854 ALSGTGAG
+854 ELPGTEAG
-862 LKPGKAMENGW
+862 LKSGKAMEN
-873 AAEETGQ
+873 
-880 GGVWTRGG
+880 
-888 RIPGDRWAREET
+888 
-900 AREKGQ
+900 
-906 TGGEVG
+906 
-912 EKRNMDW
+912 
-919 IRRLENE
+919 E
-926 LEDLDAALSKIR
+926 LEELDAALSKIQ
-938 AELEENRKKLLRRE
+938 AELEVNRKKLLRRE

-970 QAGDKRLLLA
+970 QAGDKMLLLA
-980 RMDAERTGLLGSI
+980 RMDAERAGLLGSI
-993 EEKKAALGAL
+993 EEKKAVLGAL
-1003 TREENWRKGEEAR
+1003 TREENRRREEAAR

-1047 TALERQTDPMVTESE
+1047 TALEGQTDPMVTESE
-1062 ADAAEVLG
+1062 ADAAEALG
-1070 QKEKE
+1070 QKERE
-1075 REAAREERTRRYAEY
+1075 REEAREERTRRYAEY

-1149 RKANVRLITMT
+1149 RKANVRLMTMT

-1251 LNGLAGGSRMVGIIS
+1251 LNGLAGGNRMVGIIS

>member
-108 VTTQAARAELYFYD
+108 VTTQTARAELYFYD

-149 QIAMIAQGDFE
+149 QIAMIAQGDFQ

-211 LDGADCSEEPDLEE
+211 LDGADCSGEPDLEE

-242 LELLKALTDRGNG
+242 LELLKALTDRGSG
-255 HLKNLDACLEE
+255 RLKNLDARLEK

-278 EKVRQNGKRKKE
+278 EKVRQNGKRRKG
-290 LEERKREREQFL
+290 LEERKKEREQFL

-313 EAKRSGDAVPELDR
+313 EAKSSGDAVPELDR
-327 VIRECAEW
+327 MIQECTEW

-353 RSREEE
+353 RRREEE
-359 SGGLERLLKRQA
+359 AGGLERLLKRQA

-379 EKTELRSLS
+379 EKREIRSLS

-411 ERRFSQWKEIRE
+411 EGKFSQWKEVRE
-423 RLAGNRERLSKL
+423 QLAGNRERLSRL
-435 MEQEAGERERKDALE
+435 SEQEAGERERKDALE

-457 GAETREQAMVRES
+457 GAETREQAMVHEA
-470 ERCTEQKR
+470 ERCTEQRR
-478 KLDLLDMGLR
+478 KLDLLDRGIR
-488 DGKERLRRAEDSW
+488 DGKERLCRAEDSW
-501 KQAGG
+501 KQAGE

-517 LKEMGRRLH
+517 LKEMGKRLH

-534 WRQEELRLTERLA
+534 WKQEELRLTERLA

-562 FLELER
+562 FQELER

-581 RVQADL
+581 RVQEDL

-621 EPARLLTEAPEKP
+621 EPARLLTGAPEKP
-634 ELDRKKKEADRAR
+634 ELDRKKKEADRVR

-670 LRAEAGELFGM
+670 LRAEAGELFDM
-681 AMSCEDREWRAFF
+681 AISCEDREWRTFF
-694 QSRAAAEIKTAE
+694 QSRAAAEIKAAE

-716 EAMIQLLE
+716 GAMIQLLE

-732 TARLETMLPELQ
+732 NARLETTLPELQ
-744 KEEERAREAVTVAE
+744 KAEERARETVTAAE
-758 TALSS
+758 TALSG

-774 LGLPDDGEAFEELSR
+774 LGLPDNGEAFEELSR

-798 LKAREETAR
+798 LKAREETAC

-838 GMGRMEALE
+838 GMGRLEALE
-847 DQILAEL
+847 DQIQAEL
-854 ALSGTGAG
+854 ELPGTEAG
-862 LKPGKAMENGW
+862 LKSGKAM
-873 AAEETGQ
+873 
-880 GGVWTRGG
+880 
-888 RIPGDRWAREET
+888 
-900 AREKGQ
+900 
-906 TGGEVG
+906 
-912 EKRNMDW
+912 
-919 IRRLENE
+919 ENE
-926 LEDLDAALSKIR
+926 LEDLDAALSKIQ
-938 AELEENRKKLLRRE
+938 AELEENRRKLLRRE

-980 RMDAERTGLLGSI
+980 RMDAERAGLLGSI
-993 EEKKAALGAL
+993 EEKKAVLGAL
-1003 TREENWRKGEEAR
+1003 TREENRRKGEEAR

-1027 EAERAYLEC
+1027 EAERAYLKC

-1047 TALERQTDPMVTESE
+1047 TALEGQTDPMVTESE
-1062 ADAAEVLG
+1062 ADAAEALG
-1070 QKEKE
+1070 QKERE
-1075 REAAREERTRRYAEY
+1075 REEAREERTRQYAEY

-1149 RKANVRLITMT
+1149 RKANVRLMTMT

-1251 LNGLAGGSRMVGIIS
+1251 LNGLAGGNRMVGIIS

-1279 VVKKDRTGGGGGS
+1279 VVKKDRIGGGGGS

>member
-108 VTTQAARAELYFYD
+108 VTTQTARAELYFYD

-149 QIAMIAQGDFE
+149 QIAMIAQGDFQ

-203 IRRSIAQS
+203 IRRRIAQS
-211 LDGADCSEEPDLEE
+211 LDGADCSGEPDLEE

-242 LELLKALTDRGNG
+242 LELLKALTDRGSG
-255 HLKNLDACLEE
+255 RLKNLDARLEK

-278 EKVRQNGKRKKE
+278 EKVRQNGKRRKE
-290 LEERKREREQFL
+290 LEERKKEREQFL

-313 EAKRSGDAVPELDR
+313 EAKSSGDAVPELDR
-327 VIRECAEW
+327 MIQECTEW

-353 RSREEE
+353 RRREEE
-359 SGGLERLLKRQA
+359 AGGLERLLKRQA

-379 EKTELRSLS
+379 EKREIRSLS

-411 ERRFSQWKEIRE
+411 EGKFSQWKEVRE
-423 RLAGNRERLSKL
+423 QLAGNRERLSRL
-435 MEQEAGERERKDALE
+435 LEQEAGERERKDALE

-457 GAETREQAMVRES
+457 GAETREQAMVHEA
-470 ERCTEQKR
+470 ERCTEQRR
-478 KLDLLDMGLR
+478 KLDLLDRGIR
-488 DGKERLRRAEDSW
+488 DGKERLCRAEDSW
-501 KQAGG
+501 KQAGE

-517 LKEMGRRLH
+517 LKEMGKRLH

-534 WRQEELRLTERLA
+534 WKQEELRLTERLA

-562 FLELER
+562 FQELER

-581 RVQADL
+581 RVQAEL

-621 EPARLLTEAPEKP
+621 EPARLLTGAPEKP
-634 ELDRKKKEADRAR
+634 ELDRKKKEADRVR

-681 AMSCEDREWRAFF
+681 AMSCEDREWRTFF
-694 QSRAAAEIKTAE
+694 QSRAAAEIKAAE

-716 EAMIQLLE
+716 GAMIQLLE

-732 TARLETMLPELQ
+732 NARLEITLPELQ
-744 KEEERAREAVTVAE
+744 KAEEKAREAVTAAE
-758 TALSS
+758 TALSG
-763 LRDQRKSFLEE
+763 LCDQRKSFLEE

-789 RCREKTDAL
+789 RCREKTDVL
-798 LKAREETAR
+798 LKAREETAC

-838 GMGRMEALE
+838 GMGRLEALE
-847 DQILAEL
+847 DQIQAEL
-854 ALSGTGAG
+854 ELPGTEAG
-862 LKPGKAMENGW
+862 LKSGKAMEN
-873 AAEETGQ
+873 
-880 GGVWTRGG
+880 
-888 RIPGDRWAREET
+888 
-900 AREKGQ
+900 
-906 TGGEVG
+906 
-912 EKRNMDW
+912 
-919 IRRLENE
+919 E
-926 LEDLDAALSKIR
+926 LEELDAALSKIQ
-938 AELEENRKKLLRRE
+938 AELEVNRKKLLRRE

-970 QAGDKRLLLA
+970 QAGDKMLLLA
-980 RMDAERTGLLGSI
+980 RMDAERAGFLGSM
-993 EEKKAALGAL
+993 EEKKAVLGAL
-1003 TREENWRKGEEAR
+1003 TREENRRREEVAR

-1047 TALERQTDPMVTESE
+1047 TALEGQTDPMVTESE
-1062 ADAAEVLG
+1062 ADAAEALG
-1070 QKEKE
+1070 QKERE
-1075 REAAREERTRRYAEY
+1075 REEAREERTRQYAEY

-1149 RKANVRLITMT
+1149 RKANVRLMTMT

-1251 LNGLAGGSRMVGIIS
+1251 LNGLAGGNRMVGIIS

>member
-122 GRQPVTKTGEVT
+122 GRQPVTKTAEVT

-149 QIAMIAQGDFE
+149 QIAMIAQGDFQT
-160 KLLLADTAER
+160 LLLADTAER

-211 LDGADCSEEPDLEE
+211 LDGADCSGEPDLEE

-242 LELLKALTDRGNG
+242 LELLKALTERGNG
-255 HLKNLDACLEE
+255 RLKNLDARLEE

-290 LEERKREREQFL
+290 LEERKKEREQFL

-327 VIRECAEW
+327 VIQECTEW
-335 ERQYGGLEQ
+335 ERQYGSLEQ
-344 DQSRLAGLD
+344 DQSRLAEMD

-359 SGGLERLLKRQA
+359 AGGLECLLKRQA

-379 EKTELRSLS
+379 EKREIRSLS

-411 ERRFSQWKEIRE
+411 EGKFSQWKEVRE
-423 RLAGNRERLSKL
+423 RLAGNRERLSRL
-435 MEQEAGERERKDALE
+435 LEQEAGERERKDVLE

-457 GAETREQAMVRES
+457 GAEAMEQAMVHEA
-470 ERCTEQKR
+470 ERYTEQRR
-478 KLDLLDMGLR
+478 KLDLLDRMIR
-488 DGKERLRRAEDSW
+488 DGKERLRQAEDSW
-501 KQAGG
+501 KQTGG
-506 QWKAAQADQSA
+506 QRKAAQADQSA
-517 LKEMGRRLH
+517 LKETGRRLH

-534 WRQEELRLTERLA
+534 WKQEELRLTERLA
-547 SVKQFYGRMEKLDAM
+547 SVKQFYGRMEKLDVM
-562 FLELER
+562 FQELER

-581 RVQADL
+581 RVQAEL

-621 EPARLLTEAPEKP
+621 EPARLLTGAPEKP
-634 ELDRKKKEADRAR
+634 ELDRKKKEADRVR

-681 AMSCEDREWRAFF
+681 AMSCEDREWRTFF
-694 QSRAAAEIKTAE
+694 QSRAAAEIKAAE

-716 EAMIQLLE
+716 GAMIQLLE

-732 TARLETMLPELQ
+732 NARLEITLPELQ
-744 KEEERAREAVTVAE
+744 KAEERAREAVTAAE
-758 TALSS
+758 TALSG
-763 LRDQRKSFLEE
+763 LCDQRKSFLEE

-789 RCREKTDAL
+789 RCREKTDVL
-798 LKAREETAR
+798 LKAREETAC

-854 ALSGTGAG
+854 ALSGAGAG
-862 LKPGKAMENGW
+862 LKPGKAIENGW
-873 AAEETGQ
+873 AAEETDQ
-880 GGVWTRGG
+880 GGGWTKGELAPEDG
-888 RIPGDRWAREET
+888 R
-900 AREKGQ
+900 
-906 TGGEVG
+906 TGGEEAG
-912 EKRNMDW
+912 EKKNMDW

-926 LEDLDAALSKIR
+926 LEELDAALSKIQ
-938 AELEENRKKLLRRE
+938 AELEVNRKKLLRRE

-970 QAGDKRLLLA
+970 QAGDKMLLLA
-980 RMDAERTGLLGSI
+980 RMDAERAGLLGSI
-993 EEKKAALGAL
+993 EEKKSVLGAL
-1003 TREENWRKGEEAR
+1003 TREENRRREEAAR

-1047 TALERQTDPMVTESE
+1047 TALEGQTDPMVTESE
-1062 ADAAEVLG
+1062 ADAAEALG
-1070 QKEKE
+1070 QKERE
-1075 REAAREERTRRYAEY
+1075 RDTAREERTRRYAEY

-1149 RKANVRLITMT
+1149 RKANVRLMTMT

-1175 QGKVGLDLNVT
+1175 QGKVGLDLNVI

>member
-122 GRQPVTKTGEVT
+122 GRQPVTKTAEVT

-149 QIAMIAQGDFE
+149 QIAMIAQGDFQ

-211 LDGADCSEEPDLEE
+211 LDGADCSGEPDLEE

-242 LELLKALTDRGNG
+242 LELLKALTERGNG
-255 HLKNLDACLEE
+255 RLKNLDARLEE

-290 LEERKREREQFL
+290 LEERKKEREQFL

-327 VIRECAEW
+327 VIQECTEW
-335 ERQYGGLEQ
+335 ERQYGSLEQ
-344 DQSRLAGLD
+344 DQSRLAEMD

-359 SGGLERLLKRQA
+359 AGGLECLLKRQA

-379 EKTELRSLS
+379 EKREIRSLS

-411 ERRFSQWKEIRE
+411 EGKFSQWKEVRE
-423 RLAGNRERLSKL
+423 RLAGNRERLSRL
-435 MEQEAGERERKDALE
+435 LEQEAGERERKDVLE

-457 GAETREQAMVRES
+457 GAEAMEQAMVHEA
-470 ERCTEQKR
+470 ERYTEQRR
-478 KLDLLDMGLR
+478 KLDLLDRMIR
-488 DGKERLRRAEDSW
+488 DGKERLRQAEDSW
-501 KQAGG
+501 KQTGG
-506 QWKAAQADQSA
+506 QRKAAQADQSA
-517 LKEMGRRLH
+517 LKETGRRLH

-534 WRQEELRLTERLA
+534 WKQEELRLTERLA
-547 SVKQFYGRMEKLDAM
+547 SVKQFYGRMEKLDVM
-562 FLELER
+562 FQELER

-581 RVQADL
+581 RVQAEL

-621 EPARLLTEAPEKP
+621 EPARLLTGAPEKP
-634 ELDRKKKEADRAR
+634 ELDRKKKEADRVR

-681 AMSCEDREWRAFF
+681 AMSCEDREWRTFF
-694 QSRAAAEIKTAE
+694 QSRAAAEIKAAE

-716 EAMIQLLE
+716 GAMIQLLE

-732 TARLETMLPELQ
+732 NARLEITLPELQ
-744 KEEERAREAVTVAE
+744 KAEERAREAVTAAE
-758 TALSS
+758 TALSG
-763 LRDQRKSFLEE
+763 LCDQRKSFLEE

-789 RCREKTDAL
+789 RCREKTDVL
-798 LKAREETAR
+798 LKAREETAC

-854 ALSGTGAG
+854 ALSGAGAG
-862 LKPGKAMENGW
+862 LKPGKAIENGW
-873 AAEETGQ
+873 AAEETDQ
-880 GGVWTRGG
+880 GGGWTKGELAPEDG
-888 RIPGDRWAREET
+888 R
-900 AREKGQ
+900 
-906 TGGEVG
+906 TGGEEAG
-912 EKRNMDW
+912 EKKNMDW

-926 LEDLDAALSKIR
+926 LEELDAALSKIQ
-938 AELEENRKKLLRRE
+938 AELEVNRKKLLRRE

-970 QAGDKRLLLA
+970 QAGDKMLLLA
-980 RMDAERTGLLGSI
+980 RMDAERAGLLGSI
-993 EEKKAALGAL
+993 EEKKSVLGAL
-1003 TREENWRKGEEAR
+1003 TREENRRREEAAR

-1047 TALERQTDPMVTESE
+1047 TALEGQTDPMVTESE
-1062 ADAAEVLG
+1062 ADAAEALG
-1070 QKEKE
+1070 QKERE
-1075 REAAREERTRRYAEY
+1075 RDTAREERTRRYAEY

-1149 RKANVRLITMT
+1149 RKANVRLMTMT

-1175 QGKVGLDLNVT
+1175 QGKVGLDLNVI

>member
-108 VTTQAARAELYFYD
+108 VTTQTARAELYFYD

-149 QIAMIAQGDFE
+149 QIAMIAQGDFQ

-211 LDGADCSEEPDLEE
+211 LDGADCSGEPDLEE

-242 LELLKALTDRGNG
+242 LELLKALTDRGSG
-255 HLKNLDACLEE
+255 RLKNLDARLEK

-290 LEERKREREQFL
+290 LEERKKEREQFL

-327 VIRECAEW
+327 VIQECTEW

-344 DQSRLAGLD
+344 DQSRLAEMD

-359 SGGLERLLKRQA
+359 AGGLECLLKRQA

-379 EKTELRSLS
+379 EKREIRSLS

-411 ERRFSQWKEIRE
+411 EGKFSQWKEVRE
-423 RLAGNRERLSKL
+423 RLAGNRERLSRL
-435 MEQEAGERERKDALE
+435 LEQEAGERERKEALE

-457 GAETREQAMVRES
+457 GAEAREQAMVHEA
-470 ERCTEQKR
+470 ERCTEQRR
-478 KLDLLDMGLR
+478 KLDLLDRGIR

-517 LKEMGRRLH
+517 LKETGRRLH

-534 WRQEELRLTERLA
+534 WKQEELRLTERLA
-547 SVKQFYGRMEKLDAM
+547 SVKQFYGRMERLDAM
-562 FLELER
+562 FQELER

-581 RVQADL
+581 RVQAEL

-621 EPARLLTEAPEKP
+621 EPARLLTGAPEKP
-634 ELDRKKKEADRAR
+634 ELDRKKKEADRVR

-681 AMSCEDREWRAFF
+681 AMSCEDREWRTFF
-694 QSRAAAEIKTAE
+694 QSRAAAEIKAAE

-716 EAMIQLLE
+716 GAMIQLLE

-732 TARLETMLPELQ
+732 NARLEITLPELQ
-744 KEEERAREAVTVAE
+744 KAEERAREAVTAAE
-758 TALSS
+758 TALSG
-763 LRDQRKSFLEE
+763 LCDQRKSFLEE

-789 RCREKTDAL
+789 RCREKTDVL
-798 LKAREETAR
+798 LKAREETAC

-847 DQILAEL
+847 DQIQAEL
-854 ALSGTGAG
+854 ALSGAGAG
-862 LKPGKAMENGW
+862 LKPGKAIENGW
-873 AAEETGQ
+873 AAEETDQ
-880 GGVWTRGG
+880 GGGWTKGELAPEDG
-888 RIPGDRWAREET
+888 R
-900 AREKGQ
+900 
-906 TGGEVG
+906 TGGEEAG
-912 EKRNMDW
+912 EKKNMDW

-926 LEDLDAALSKIR
+926 LEELDAALSKIQ
-938 AELEENRKKLLRRE
+938 AELEVNRKKLLRRE

-970 QAGDKRLLLA
+970 QAGDKMLLLA
-980 RMDAERTGLLGSI
+980 RMDAERAGLLGSI
-993 EEKKAALGAL
+993 EEKKAVLGAL
-1003 TREENWRKGEEAR
+1003 TREENRRKGEEAR

-1047 TALERQTDPMVTESE
+1047 TALEGQTDPMVTESE
-1062 ADAAEVLG
+1062 ADAAEALG
-1070 QKEKE
+1070 QKERE
-1075 REAAREERTRRYAEY
+1075 REEAREERTRQYAEY

-1149 RKANVRLITMT
+1149 RKANVRLMTMT

-1251 LNGLAGGSRMVGIIS
+1251 LNGLAGGNRMVGIIS